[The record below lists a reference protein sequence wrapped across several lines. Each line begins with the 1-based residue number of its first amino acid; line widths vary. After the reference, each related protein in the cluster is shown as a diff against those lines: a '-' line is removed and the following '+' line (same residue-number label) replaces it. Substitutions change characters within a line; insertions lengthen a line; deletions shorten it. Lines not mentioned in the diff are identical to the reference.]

1 MRKQLLL
8 MLSLLLYAVGM
19 AAQQPDWGYN
29 PNAYPDEHVI
39 YVGLVDDQGSAV
51 QSFNENTYL
60 GAFID
65 GECRGLAKVS
75 QKSVSDT
82 KTIYYFALRVK
93 GSDTDNGKAISFRL
107 SVPGANTSYIYND
120 LQPAADAVTYTNKK
134 TTGTLSDLFPLK
146 FIQPLYYAFTQETVS
161 VKVGEQLNLL
171 DYITFEPA
179 NANIPELNWNM
190 YDESWRENVN
200 IEGNKLTAIKSTG
213 KYGAVGIF
221 PKLWDMK
228 NTGDHTSINVRVIQP
243 ATSIEL
249 RDEYKNGI
257 TVNLGDTAALNTV
270 LRSGYTTSPADC
282 NEELTWKSSDETALL
297 PMIGSDIGKFNPVKA
312 GTYTMTLS
320 GENASVDLKV
330 TVIKPVEYI
339 NPVGTVKVIKMYVGE
354 NLLDILPSGY
364 KVMPEDAADRSVRYE
379 VNQSYSDQ
387 GVYEDGDGA
396 YKYTDIFGN
405 LYFNEGD
412 EMIALKSGRVRVT
425 IRSVQNPQAS
435 CEYEVI
441 VKDGPT
447 SITFKQEEM
456 TFLLPIKD
464 TDKSDISEDIRNNI
478 IMTPS
483 WPKYDE
489 NESYDKRSTLLYI
502 QFVKDVTSDTEVI
515 TLDYD
520 FTEDKLSASIVNAG
534 RGSVG
539 VIYLSERTVASEEGL
554 KNEEVEIMKKFSV
567 VVMES
572 LKGFNVDNYVEMVS
586 TETRDFVL
594 TPDPVG
600 AEVDPSRVEVT
611 ITPNSYLPEEWKSM
625 VEIVPTDESKLNYTI
640 IPHSVGRATISVKLD
655 GVEVATSN
663 VLIGQ
668 RYMQKAGWKWTSF
681 YAGGVRWNSPE
692 YELGNVVE
700 EIRSE
705 DALLHNDPEYGYFG
719 DLNSLGT
726 GTCYK
731 IKVKEEEPG
740 LLDLRIMY
748 TGAYEDMQTHRQI
761 VPMWNWLGNPYQ
773 YDHDIN
779 SVFST
784 EDSNANNFNVGDRI
798 VSKDDGFAEYNGEKW
813 TGTLITLHA
822 GLGYMYFNAGSENV
836 DMEYQRE
843 SLMPQGTPVMNAP
856 QHKQSV
862 WTYNSAP
869 FADNM
874 TIVADLGNDYSAERF
889 TVGAFVGDECRGEGE
904 MIDGKCFITVHADK
918 GETISFK
925 LHDAVSGEMRTIN
938 EQMPFAKMAGSLRA
952 PQRLTVG
959 GIVTGIT
966 SADIASSGIAIV
978 DGQITVQGMDVADI
992 IVCNASG
999 AVVSTGETTVAGLP
1013 SGVYVVKVKTKDGKT
1028 VTKKLVK

>member
-39 YVGLVDDQGSAV
+39 YVGLTEGSLDNCG
-51 QSFNENTYL
+51 QKELPENTYL

-65 GECRGLAKVS
+65 GECRGLAKV
-75 QKSVSDT
+75 QKKSLSVAL
-82 KTIYYFALRVK
+82 TINYFPLRVK
-93 GSDTDNGKAISFRL
+93 GDTNDEGKAISFRL
-107 SVPGANTSYIYND
+107 LYPGGQLSYVYD

-134 TTGTLSDLFPLK
+134 TTGTLSALFPLK
-146 FIQPLYYAFTQETVS
+146 FIQPLYYSFTQETVS
-161 VKVGEQLNLL
+161 VKVGEQINLL

-190 YDESWRENVN
+190 YEESENVN

-213 KYGAVGIF
+213 KYGSVGVF

-228 NTGDHTSINVRVIQP
+228 NTGQYSDINIRVIQP

-270 LRSGYTTSPADC
+270 LRSGYTTAPADC
-282 NEELTWKSSDETALL
+282 NEELTWKSSDETAIL
-297 PMIGSDIGKFNPVKA
+297 PMEGNDIGKFNPVKI

-339 NPVGTVKVIKMYVGE
+339 NPVGRVKEIKMYIGD

-364 KVMPEDAADRSVRYE
+364 KVMPEDATDRSVRYE
-379 VNQSYSDQ
+379 VLPSYNQDQ
-387 GVYEDGDGA
+387 DFKYNEILEDNGSEG
-396 YKYTDIFGN
+396 IFARKPGRAR
-405 LYFNEGD
+405 
-412 EMIALKSGRVRVT
+412 IAIISN
-425 IRSVQNPQAS
+425 QNPQAT
-435 CEYEVI
+435 CTYEVI

-447 SITFKQEEM
+447 NITFKQDEM
-456 TFLLPIKD
+456 TFLMPIKD
-464 TDKSDISEDIRNNI
+464 TDKWDISEDIRNNI

-483 WPKYDE
+483 WPKYE
-489 NESYDKRSTLLYI
+489 EYESYDIAQSNLDISSLTDA
-502 QFVKDVTSDTEVI
+502 VKLS
-515 TLDYD
+515 YD
-520 FTEDKLSASIVNAG
+520 FKKDIISASVVK
-534 RGSVG
+534 VG
-539 VIYLSERTVASEEGL
+539 EGWIDISYSSERTIATEEGL
-554 KNEEVEIMKKFSV
+554 QNDEYYISNHFHVTIL
-567 VVMES
+567 ES
-572 LKGFNVDNYVEMVS
+572 LKGFKVDEYVEMVS

-611 ITPNSYLPEEWKSM
+611 ITPDTYVSEEWKSM
-625 VEIVPTDESKLNYTI
+625 VEIIPTDETMLNYTI
-640 IPHSVGRATISVKLD
+640 KPHSVGRATISVKLD
-655 GVEVATSN
+655 GVEVATSH
-663 VLIGQ
+663 VGIGQ
-668 RYMQKAGWKWTSF
+668 RYMQKAGWKWTSL
-681 YAGGVRWNSPE
+681 YSGGVSWNSPE

-719 DLNSLGT
+719 DLNRLEP

-740 LLDLRIMY
+740 LLNLRIY
-748 TGAYEDMQTHRQI
+748 PGGYEDMRPYRQI

-784 EDSNANNFNVGDRI
+784 EDAYANKFNVGDRI
-798 VSKDDGFAEYNGEKW
+798 VSKDNGFAEYNGEKW
-813 TGTLITLHA
+813 TGTLTTLHA
-822 GLGYMYFNAGSENV
+822 GLGYMYFNAASDTINMKLKYEWN
-836 DMEYQRE
+836 
-843 SLMPQGTPVMNAP
+843 MPQGTPVMNAP

-874 TIVADLGNDYSAERF
+874 TIVADLGNEYSAERF

-966 SADIASSGIAIV
+966 AADIASSGIAVV
-978 DGQITVQGMDVADI
+978 DGQITVQGMDVADV

-999 AVVSTGETTVAGLP
+999 AVVSTGETTVTGLP

>member
-1 MRKQLLL
+1 

-39 YVGLVDDQGSAV
+39 YVGLTEGSLDNCG
-51 QSFNENTYL
+51 QKELPENTYL

-65 GECRGLAKVS
+65 GECRGLAKV
-75 QKSVSDT
+75 QKKSLSVAL
-82 KTIYYFALRVK
+82 TINYFPLRVK
-93 GSDTDNGKAISFRL
+93 GDTNDEGKAISFRL
-107 SVPGANTSYIYND
+107 LYPGGQLSYVYD

-134 TTGTLSDLFPLK
+134 TTGTLSALFPLK
-146 FIQPLYYAFTQETVS
+146 FIQPLYYSFTQETVS
-161 VKVGEQLNLL
+161 VKVGEQINLL

-190 YDESWRENVN
+190 YEESENVI

-213 KYGAVGIF
+213 KYGSVGVF

-228 NTGDHTSINVRVIQP
+228 NTGQYSDINIRVIQP

-270 LRSGYTTSPADC
+270 LRSGYTTAPADC
-282 NEELTWKSSDETALL
+282 NEELTWKSSDETAIR
-297 PMIGSDIGKFNPVKA
+297 PMEGNDIGKFNPVKT

-339 NPVGTVKVIKMYVGE
+339 EMVSSVKTIKMFVGE

-364 KVMPEDAADRSVRYE
+364 KVMPEDATDRSVHYE
-379 VNQSYSDQ
+379 VNQSFSDQ

-396 YKYTDIFGN
+396 YKYTDIFGD

-412 EMIALKSGRVRVT
+412 EMIALKPGRVRVT
-425 IRSVQNPQAS
+425 INSTQNPRAY

-441 VKDGPT
+441 VKRGPT
-447 SITFKQEEM
+447 NITFKQEEM
-456 TFLLPIKD
+456 TFLMPRKD

-483 WPKYDE
+483 WPKYEEYEEYDIAQS
-489 NESYDKRSTLLYI
+489 NLDISSLTDAVNLSYD
-502 QFVKDVTSDTEVI
+502 FEKDII
-515 TLDYD
+515 T
-520 FTEDKLSASIVNAG
+520 ASIVK
-534 RGSVG
+534 VG
-539 VIYLSERTVASEEGL
+539 QGWIDVTYSSERTIATEEGL
-554 KNEEVEIMKKFSV
+554 QNDEYEISNHFHV
-567 VVMES
+567 TILES
-572 LKGFNVDNYVEMVS
+572 LKGFKVDEYVDMVS
-586 TETRDFVL
+586 TETRTFVL
-594 TPDPVG
+594 TPDPAD

-611 ITPNSYLPEEWKSM
+611 IEDAYVPEMWKSI
-625 VEIVPTDESKLNYTI
+625 VEIVPTDETMLNYTI
-640 IPHSVGRATISVKLD
+640 KPYSVGRATISVKLD
-655 GVEVATSN
+655 GEEVARSY
-663 VLIGQ
+663 VSIGQ

-681 YAGGVRWNSPE
+681 YAGRVGWNSPE

-719 DLNSLGT
+719 DIYSLET
-726 GTCYK
+726 GECYK

-773 YDHDIN
+773 YNHDIN
-779 SVFST
+779 EVFAT
-784 EDSNANNFNVGDRI
+784 DSEYENNFNEGDRI
-798 VSKDDGFAEYNGEKW
+798 VSKDYGFAEFVGGKW
-813 TGTLITLHA
+813 QGTLTTLRA
-822 GLGYMYFNAGSENV
+822 GEGYMFFNAGSEDVN
-836 DMEYQRE
+836 MEYKRE
-843 SLMPQGTPVMNAP
+843 TWMPQGTPIMNAP
-856 QHKQSV
+856 QRKQTI

-874 TIVADLGNDYSAERF
+874 TIVADLGNEYSAERF
-889 TVGAFVGDECRGEGE
+889 TVGAFVGEECRGEGE

-925 LHDAVSGEMRTIN
+925 LYDAVSGEMRTIN
-938 EQMPFAKMAGSLRA
+938 EQLPFAKMAGSFRA
-952 PQRLTVG
+952 PQRMTVG

-966 SADIASSGIAIV
+966 SADIASSGIAVV
-978 DGQITVQGMDVADI
+978 DGQITVQGMDVADV

-999 AVVSTGETTVAGLP
+999 AVVSTGETTVTGLP

>member
-1 MRKQLLL
+1 

-39 YVGLVDDQGSAV
+39 YVGLTEGSLDNCG
-51 QSFNENTYL
+51 QKELPENTYL

-65 GECRGLAKVS
+65 GECRGLVKV
-75 QKSVSDT
+75 QKKSLSVAL
-82 KTIYYFALRVK
+82 TINYFPLRVK
-93 GSDTDNGKAISFRL
+93 GDTNDEGKAISFRL
-107 SVPGANTSYIYND
+107 LYPGGQLSYVYD

-146 FIQPLYYAFTQETVS
+146 FIQPLYYGFTQKTVS
-161 VKVGEQLNLL
+161 VKVGEQINLL

-190 YDESWRENVN
+190 YDESGRENVN

-213 KYGAVGIF
+213 KYGSVGVF

-228 NTGDHTSINVRVIQP
+228 NTGQYSDIYIRVIQP

-270 LRSGYTTSPADC
+270 LRSGYTTAPADC
-282 NEELTWKSSDETALL
+282 NEELTWKSSDETAIR
-297 PMIGSDIGKFNPVKA
+297 PMEGNDIGKFNPVKT

-339 NPVGTVKVIKMYVGE
+339 NPVGRVKEIKMYIGD

-364 KVMPEDAADRSVRYE
+364 KVMPEDATDRSVRYE
-379 VNQSYSDQ
+379 VLPSYNQDQ
-387 GVYEDGDGA
+387 EFKYNEILEDNGSEG
-396 YKYTDIFGN
+396 IFARKPGRAR
-405 LYFNEGD
+405 
-412 EMIALKSGRVRVT
+412 IAIISN
-425 IRSVQNPQAS
+425 QNPQAT
-435 CEYEVI
+435 CTYEVI

-447 SITFKQEEM
+447 NITFKQEEM
-456 TFLLPIKD
+456 TFLMPIKD
-464 TDKSDISEDIRNNI
+464 TDKWDISEDIRNNI

-483 WPKYDE
+483 WPKYE
-489 NESYDKRSTLLYI
+489 EYESYDIAQSNLDISSLTDA
-502 QFVKDVTSDTEVI
+502 VKLS
-515 TLDYD
+515 YD
-520 FTEDKLSASIVNAG
+520 FKKDIISASVVK
-534 RGSVG
+534 VG
-539 VIYLSERTVASEEGL
+539 EGWIDISYSSERTIATEEGL
-554 KNEEVEIMKKFSV
+554 QNDEYYISNHFHVTIL
-567 VVMES
+567 ES
-572 LKGFNVDNYVEMVS
+572 LKGFNVDGYVDMVS

-611 ITPNSYLPEEWKSM
+611 ITPDTYVPEEWKSI
-625 VEIVPTDESKLNYTI
+625 VEIVPTDETMLNYTI
-640 IPHSVGRATISVKLD
+640 RPHSVGRATISVKLD
-655 GVEVATSN
+655 GVEVATSH
-663 VLIGQ
+663 VGIGQ
-668 RYMQKAGWKWTSF
+668 RYMQKAGWKWTSL
-681 YAGGVRWNSPE
+681 YSGGVSWNSPE

-719 DLNSLGT
+719 DLNRLEP

-731 IKVKEEEPG
+731 IKVKEEDPG
-740 LLDLRIMY
+740 LLNLRIY
-748 TGAYEDMQTHRQI
+748 PGGYEDMRPYRQI

-784 EDSNANNFNVGDRI
+784 EDAYANNFNVGDRI

-813 TGTLITLHA
+813 TGTLTTLHA
-822 GLGYMYFNAGSENV
+822 GLGYMYFNAASDTINMKLKYEWN
-836 DMEYQRE
+836 
-843 SLMPQGTPVMNAP
+843 MPQGTPVMNAP

-874 TIVADLGNDYSAERF
+874 TIVADLGNEYSAERF

-966 SADIASSGIAIV
+966 AADIASSGIAVV
-978 DGQITVQGMDVADI
+978 DGQITVQGMDVADV

-999 AVVSTGETTVAGLP
+999 AVVSTGETTVTGLP

>member
-1 MRKQLLL
+1 

-39 YVGLVDDQGSAV
+39 YVGLTEGSLDNCG
-51 QSFNENTYL
+51 QKELPENTYL

-65 GECRGLAKVS
+65 GECRGLAKV
-75 QKSVSDT
+75 QKKSLSVAL
-82 KTIYYFALRVK
+82 TINYFPLRVK
-93 GSDTDNGKAISFRL
+93 GDTNDEGKAISFRL
-107 SVPGANTSYIYND
+107 LYPGGQLSYVYD

-146 FIQPLYYAFTQETVS
+146 FIQPLYYGFTKETVS
-161 VKVGEQLNLL
+161 VKVGEQINLL

-179 NANIPELNWNM
+179 NANIPELNWNINN
-190 YDESWRENVN
+190 ESERENVN
-200 IEGNKLTAIKSTG
+200 IVGNKLTAIKSTG
-213 KYGAVGIF
+213 KYGSVGVS

-228 NTGDHTSINVRVIQP
+228 NTGQYSKISVRVIQP

-270 LRSGYTTSPADC
+270 LRSGYTTAPADC
-282 NEELTWKSSDETALL
+282 NEELTWKSNDETAIR
-297 PMIGSDIGKFNPVKA
+297 PMEGNDIGKFEPVKT
-312 GTYTMTLS
+312 GTYTMTLG
-320 GENASVDLKV
+320 GEKASVDLKV
-330 TVIKPVEYI
+330 TVIKPVE
-339 NPVGTVKVIKMYVGE
+339 NIKMVGSVKTIKMFLGE
-354 NLLDILPSGY
+354 NLLDILPAGY
-364 KVMPEDAADRSVRYE
+364 KVMPEDATDRSVHYE
-379 VNQSYSDQ
+379 VNQGYYQ
-387 GVYEDGDGA
+387 GVHEDVDGT
-396 YKYTDIFGN
+396 YKYTDIFGDE
-405 LYFNEGD
+405 YFNEGD
-412 EMIALKSGRVRVT
+412 EMIALKPGRVRVT

-441 VKDGPT
+441 VKRGPT
-447 SITFKQEEM
+447 NITFKQEEM
-456 TFLLPIKD
+456 TFLMPRKD
-464 TDKSDISEDIRNNI
+464 ADKWDISEDIRNNI

-489 NESYDKRSTLLYI
+489 YEEYDIAQSDLDILSFTKAVNLY
-502 QFVKDVTSDTEVI
+502 
-515 TLDYD
+515 YD
-520 FTEDKLSASIVNAG
+520 FKNDILSASIDSIGQGWIDV
-534 RGSVG
+534 S
-539 VIYLSERTVASEEGL
+539 YSSERTIATETGL
-554 KNEEVEIMKKFSV
+554 QNDKYRISNHFNITIL
-567 VVMES
+567 ES
-572 LKGFNVDNYVEMVS
+572 LKGFKVDGYVEMVS

-594 TPDPVG
+594 TPDPID

-611 ITPNSYLPEEWKSM
+611 ITPDSYVSEEWKII
-625 VEIVPTDESKLNYTI
+625 VEIVPTDENKLNYTI
-640 IPHSVGRATISVKLD
+640 RPHSVGRATISVKLD
-655 GVEVATSN
+655 GVEVATSH
-663 VLIGQ
+663 VGIGQ
-668 RYMQKAGWKWTSF
+668 RYMQKAGWKWASL
-681 YAGGVRWNSPE
+681 YGGDVSWNSPE

-719 DLNSLGT
+719 DINRLES

-748 TGAYEDMQTHRQI
+748 TGAYEDMRTHRQI

-784 EDSNANNFNVGDRI
+784 EDAYANKFNVGDRI
-798 VSKDDGFAEYNGEKW
+798 VSKDNGFAEYNGEKW
-813 TGTLITLHA
+813 TGTLTTLHA
-822 GLGYMYFNAGSENV
+822 GLGYMYFNAASDTI
-836 DMEYQRE
+836 DMEYLRE
-843 SLMPQGTPVMNAP
+843 GSMPQGTPVMNAP

-966 SADIASSGIAIV
+966 AADIASSGIAVV
-978 DGQITVQGMDVADI
+978 DGQITVQGMDVADV

-999 AVVSTGETTVAGLP
+999 AVVSTGETTVTGLP

>member
-1 MRKQLLL
+1 

-39 YVGLVDDQGSAV
+39 FVGLVDDKGSAV
-51 QSFNENTYL
+51 QSFNDNTYL
-60 GAFID
+60 GAFIE

-75 QKSVSDT
+75 RYSVSDT
-82 KTIYYFALRVK
+82 QTIYYFALRVK
-93 GSDTDNGKAISFRL
+93 GTNTDNGKAISYRL
-107 SVPGANTSYIYND
+107 SIGGNQSFVFND
-120 LQPAADAVTYTNKK
+120 LKPAANAVTYTNNG
-134 TTGTLSDLFPLK
+134 TTGKLSALYQLT
-146 FIQPLYYAFTQETVS
+146 FIRPGYYSIVQPEVS
-161 VKVGEQLNLL
+161 VKVGAEFNLL
-171 DYITFEPA
+171 DHITFEPA
-179 NANIPELNWNM
+179 NANIPEMNWTM
-190 YDESWRENVN
+190 GQGEKENEYAS
-200 IEGNKLTAIKSTG
+200 IKGNTFKALKSTG
-213 KYGAVGIF
+213 KYSWVNVS
-221 PKLWDMK
+221 PNLWGMK
-228 NTGDHTSINVRVIQP
+228 PTGQYTEVSVRVIQP

-257 TVNLGDTAALNTV
+257 TVNLGDTATLNTV
-270 LRSGYTTSPADC
+270 LRSGYTTAPADC
-282 NEELTWKSSDETALL
+282 NEELTWKSSDETAIR
-297 PMIGSDIGKFNPVKA
+297 PMEGNDIGKFNPVKT

-339 NPVGTVKVIKMYVGE
+339 NPVGRVKEIKMYIGN

-364 KVMPEDAADRSVRYE
+364 KVMPEDATDRSVRYE
-379 VNQSYSDQ
+379 VLPSYNQDQ
-387 GVYEDGDGA
+387 EFKYNEILEDNGSEG
-396 YKYTDIFGN
+396 IFARKPGRAR
-405 LYFNEGD
+405 
-412 EMIALKSGRVRVT
+412 IAIISN
-425 IRSVQNPQAS
+425 QNPQAT
-435 CEYEVI
+435 CTYEVI

-447 SITFKQEEM
+447 NITFKQEEM
-456 TFLLPIKD
+456 TFLMPIKD
-464 TDKSDISEDIRNNI
+464 TDKWDISEDIRNNI

-483 WPKYDE
+483 WPKYE
-489 NESYDKRSTLLYI
+489 EYESYDIAQSNLDISSLTDAVKLY
-502 QFVKDVTSDTEVI
+502 
-515 TLDYD
+515 YD
-520 FTEDKLSASIVNAG
+520 FKKDSLSASVVK
-534 RGSVG
+534 VG
-539 VIYLSERTVASEEGL
+539 EGWIDISYSSERTIATEEGL
-554 KNEEVEIMKKFSV
+554 RNDEYEISNHFHV
-567 VVMES
+567 TIMES
-572 LKGFNVDNYVEMVS
+572 LKGFKVDEYVEMVS

-611 ITPNSYLPEEWKSM
+611 ITPDSYVPEEWKSI
-625 VEIVPTDESKLNYTI
+625 VEIVPTDDTMLNYTI
-640 IPHSVGRATISVKLD
+640 LPHGVGRATISVKLD
-655 GVEVATSN
+655 GVEVASSN

-668 RYMQKAGWKWTSF
+668 RYMQKAGWKWASL
-681 YAGGVRWNSPE
+681 YSGDVSWNSPE

-719 DLNSLGT
+719 DINRLES

-748 TGAYEDMQTHRQI
+748 TGAYEDMRTHRQI

-784 EDSNANNFNVGDRI
+784 EDAYANNFNVGDRI
-798 VSKDDGFAEYNGEKW
+798 VSKDNGFAEYNGEKW
-813 TGTLITLHA
+813 TGTLTTLHA

-959 GIVTGIT
+959 GIVTGIIA
-966 SADIASSGIAIV
+966 ADIASSGIAIV
-978 DGQITVQGMDVADI
+978 DGQITVQGMDVADV

-999 AVVSTGETTVAGLP
+999 AVVSTGETTVTGLP

>member
-1 MRKQLLL
+1 

-39 YVGLVDDQGSAV
+39 YVGLTEGSLDNCG
-51 QSFNENTYL
+51 QKELPENTYL

-65 GECRGLAKVS
+65 GECRGLAKV
-75 QKSVSDT
+75 QKKSLSVAL
-82 KTIYYFALRVK
+82 TINYFPLRVK
-93 GSDTDNGKAISFRL
+93 GDTNDEGKAISFRL
-107 SVPGANTSYIYND
+107 LYPGGQLSYVYD

-134 TTGTLSDLFPLK
+134 TTGTLSDFFPLK
-146 FIQPLYYAFTQETVS
+146 FIQPLYYGFTQETVS
-161 VKVGEQLNLL
+161 VKVGEQINLL

-190 YDESWRENVN
+190 YEESENVI

-213 KYGAVGIF
+213 KYGSVGVF

-228 NTGDHTSINVRVIQP
+228 NTGQYSDINIRVIQP

-270 LRSGYTTSPADC
+270 LRSGYTTAPADC
-282 NEELTWKSSDETALL
+282 NEELTWKSSDETAIR
-297 PMIGSDIGKFNPVKA
+297 PMTSESDLGKFNPVKA

-330 TVIKPVEYI
+330 TVIKPVE
-339 NPVGTVKVIKMYVGE
+339 NIKMVGSVKTIKMFLGE
-354 NLLDILPSGY
+354 NLLDILPAGY
-364 KVMPEDAADRSVRYE
+364 KVMPEDATDRSVHYE
-379 VNQSYSDQ
+379 VNQGYYQ
-387 GVYEDGDGA
+387 GVHEDVDGT
-396 YKYTDIFGN
+396 YKYTDIFGDE
-405 LYFNEGD
+405 YFNEGD
-412 EMIALKSGRVRVT
+412 EMIALKPGRVRVT

-441 VKDGPT
+441 VKRGPT
-447 SITFKQEEM
+447 NITFKQEEM
-456 TFLLPIKD
+456 TFLMPRKD
-464 TDKSDISEDIRNNI
+464 TDKWDISEDIRNNI

-489 NESYDKRSTLLYI
+489 YEEYDIAQSDLDILSFTKAVNLY
-502 QFVKDVTSDTEVI
+502 
-515 TLDYD
+515 YD
-520 FTEDKLSASIVNAG
+520 FKNDILSASIDSIGQGWIDV
-534 RGSVG
+534 S
-539 VIYLSERTVASEEGL
+539 YSSERTIATETGL
-554 KNEEVEIMKKFSV
+554 QNDKYRISNHFNITIL
-567 VVMES
+567 ES
-572 LKGFNVDNYVEMVS
+572 LKGFKVDGYVEMVS

-594 TPDPVG
+594 TPDPVD

-611 ITPNSYLPEEWKSM
+611 ITPDSYVSEEWKSI
-625 VEIVPTDESKLNYTI
+625 VEIVPTDENKLNYTI
-640 IPHSVGRATISVKLD
+640 RPHSVGRAIISVKLD
-655 GVEVATSN
+655 GVEVASSN

-668 RYMQKAGWKWTSF
+668 RYMQKAGWKWASL
-681 YAGGVRWNSPE
+681 YGGDVSWNSPE

-719 DLNSLGT
+719 DINRLES

-748 TGAYEDMQTHRQI
+748 TGAYEDMRTHRQI

-784 EDSNANNFNVGDRI
+784 EDAYANKFNVGDRI
-798 VSKDDGFAEYNGEKW
+798 VSKDNGFAEYNGEKW
-813 TGTLITLHA
+813 TGTLTTLHA
-822 GLGYMYFNAGSENV
+822 GLGYMYFNAASDTI
-836 DMEYQRE
+836 DMEYLRE
-843 SLMPQGTPVMNAP
+843 GSMPQGTPVMNAP

-889 TVGAFVGDECRGEGE
+889 TVGAFVGEECRGEGE
-904 MIDGKCFITVHADK
+904 MIEGKCFITVHADK

-925 LHDAVSGEMRTIN
+925 LYDAVSGEMRTIN
-938 EQMPFAKMAGSLRA
+938 EQLPFAKMAGSFRT
-952 PQRLTVG
+952 PQRMTVG

-966 SADIASSGIAIV
+966 AADIASSGIAVV
-978 DGQITVQGMDVADI
+978 DGQITVQGMDVADV

>member
-1 MRKQLLL
+1 
-8 MLSLLLYAVGM
+8 MLFLLLYAVGM

-39 YVGLVDDQGSAV
+39 FVGLVDDKGSAV
-51 QSFNENTYL
+51 QSFNDNTYL

-75 QKSVSDT
+75 RYSVSDT
-82 KTIYYFALRVK
+82 QTIYYFALRVK
-93 GSDTDNGKAISFRL
+93 GTNTDNGKAISYRL
-107 SVPGANTSYIYND
+107 SVGGNQSFVFND
-120 LQPAADAVTYTNKK
+120 LKPAANAVTYTNNG
-134 TTGTLSDLFPLK
+134 TTGKLSALYQLT
-146 FIQPLYYAFTQETVS
+146 FIRPGYYSIVQPEVN
-161 VKVGEQLNLL
+161 VKVGAEFNLL
-171 DYITFEPA
+171 DHITFEPA
-179 NANIPELNWNM
+179 NANIPEMNWTM
-190 YDESWRENVN
+190 GQGEKENEYAS
-200 IEGNKLTAIKSTG
+200 IKGNTFKALKSTG
-213 KYGAVGIF
+213 KYSWVSVSPNLLG
-221 PKLWDMK
+221 MK
-228 NTGDHTSINVRVIQP
+228 PTGQYTEISVRVIQP

-270 LRSGYTTSPADC
+270 LRSGYTTAPADC
-282 NEELTWKSSDETALL
+282 NEELTWKSSDETAIR
-297 PMIGSDIGKFNPVKA
+297 PMEGNDIGKFNPVKT
-312 GTYTMTLS
+312 GTYTMTLG

-339 NPVGTVKVIKMYVGE
+339 NPVGRVKEIKMYIGD

-364 KVMPEDAADRSVRYE
+364 KVMPEDATDRSVRYE
-379 VNQSYSDQ
+379 VLPSYNQDQ
-387 GVYEDGDGA
+387 EFKYNEILEDKGSEG
-396 YKYTDIFGN
+396 IFARKPGRAR
-405 LYFNEGD
+405 
-412 EMIALKSGRVRVT
+412 IAIISN
-425 IRSVQNPQAS
+425 QNPQAT

-447 SITFKQEEM
+447 NITFKQEEM
-456 TFLLPIKD
+456 TFLMPIKD
-464 TDKSDISEDIRNNI
+464 TDKWDISEDIRNNI

-483 WPKYDE
+483 WPKYE
-489 NESYDKRSTLLYI
+489 EYESYDIAQSNLDISSLTDA
-502 QFVKDVTSDTEVI
+502 VKLS
-515 TLDYD
+515 YD
-520 FTEDKLSASIVNAG
+520 FKKDIISASVVK
-534 RGSVG
+534 VG
-539 VIYLSERTVASEEGL
+539 EGWIDISYSSERTIATEEGL
-554 KNEEVEIMKKFSV
+554 RNDEYEISNHFHV
-567 VVMES
+567 TILES
-572 LKGFNVDNYVEMVS
+572 LKGFKVDEYVEMVS

-594 TPDPVG
+594 TPDPVD

-611 ITPNSYLPEEWKSM
+611 ITPNSYVSEEWKSI
-625 VEIVPTDESKLNYTI
+625 VEIVPTDKNKLNYTI
-640 IPHSVGRATISVKLD
+640 RPHSVGRAIISVKLD

-668 RYMQKAGWKWTSF
+668 RYMQKAGWKWASL
-681 YAGGVRWNSPE
+681 YGGDVSWNSPE

-719 DLNSLGT
+719 DINRLES

-748 TGAYEDMQTHRQI
+748 TGAYEDMRTHRQI

-784 EDSNANNFNVGDRI
+784 EDTYAANKFNVGDRI

-813 TGTLITLHA
+813 TGTLTTLRA

-874 TIVADLGNDYSAERF
+874 TIVADLGNEYSAERF

-966 SADIASSGIAIV
+966 AADIASSGIAVV
-978 DGQITVQGMDVADI
+978 DGQITVQGMDVADV

-999 AVVSTGETTVAGLP
+999 AVVSTGETTVTGLP

>member
-1 MRKQLLL
+1 

-51 QSFNENTYL
+51 QSFNDNTYL
-60 GAFID
+60 GAFIE
-65 GECRGLAKVS
+65 GECRGLAKIS
-75 QKSVSDT
+75 RYSVSDT
-82 KTIYYFALRVK
+82 QTIYYFALRVK
-93 GSDTDNGKAISFRL
+93 GTNTDNGKAITYRL
-107 SVPGANTSYIYND
+107 SVGGNQSFIFND
-120 LQPAADAVTYTNKK
+120 LKPAANAVTYTNNG
-134 TTGTLSDLFPLK
+134 TTGKLSALYQLT
-146 FIQPLYYAFTQETVS
+146 FIRPGYYSIVQPEVS
-161 VKVGEQLNLL
+161 VKVGAEFNLL
-171 DYITFEPA
+171 DHITFEPA
-179 NANIPELNWNM
+179 NANIPEMNWTM
-190 YDESWRENVN
+190 GQGEKENEYAS
-200 IEGNKLTAIKSTG
+200 IKGNTFKALKSTG
-213 KYGAVGIF
+213 KYSWVNVSPNLLG
-221 PKLWDMK
+221 MK
-228 NTGDHTSINVRVIQP
+228 PTGQYTEVSVRVIQP

-270 LRSGYTTSPADC
+270 LRSGYTTAPADC
-282 NEELTWKSSDETALL
+282 NEELTWKSSDETAIL
-297 PMIGSDIGKFNPVKA
+297 PMEGNDIGKFNPVKT
-312 GTYTMTLS
+312 GTYAMTLS

-330 TVIKPVEYI
+330 TVIKPVEYM
-339 NPVGTVKVIKMYVGE
+339 NPVGRVKEIKMYIGD

-364 KVMPEDAADRSVRYE
+364 KVMPEDATDRSVRYE
-379 VNQSYSDQ
+379 VLPSYNQDQ
-387 GVYEDGDGA
+387 EFKYNEILEDKGSEG
-396 YKYTDIFGN
+396 IFARKPGRAR
-405 LYFNEGD
+405 
-412 EMIALKSGRVRVT
+412 IAIISN
-425 IRSVQNPQAS
+425 QNPQAS
-435 CEYEVI
+435 CTYEVI

-447 SITFKQEEM
+447 NITFKQEEM
-456 TFLLPIKD
+456 TFLMPIKD
-464 TDKSDISEDIRNNI
+464 TDKWDISEDIRNNI

-483 WPKYDE
+483 WPKYE
-489 NESYDKRSTLLYI
+489 EYESYDIAQSNLDISSLTDA
-502 QFVKDVTSDTEVI
+502 VKLS
-515 TLDYD
+515 YD
-520 FTEDKLSASIVNAG
+520 FKKDSLSASVVK
-534 RGSVG
+534 VG
-539 VIYLSERTVASEEGL
+539 EGWIDISYSSERTIATEEGL
-554 KNEEVEIMKKFSV
+554 QNDEYYISNHFHVTI
-567 VVMES
+567 MES
-572 LKGFNVDNYVEMVS
+572 LKGFKVDGYVDMVS

-594 TPDPVG
+594 TPDPVD

-611 ITPNSYLPEEWKSM
+611 IEDASVPEMWKSI
-625 VEIVPTDESKLNYTI
+625 VEIVPTDETMLNYTI
-640 IPHSVGRATISVKLD
+640 RPHSVGRATISVKLD
-655 GVEVATSN
+655 GVEVATSH
-663 VLIGQ
+663 VGIGQ
-668 RYMQKAGWKWTSF
+668 RYMQKAGWKWTSL
-681 YAGGVRWNSPE
+681 YSGGVSWNSPE

-719 DLNSLGT
+719 DLNRLEP

-740 LLDLRIMY
+740 LLNLRIY
-748 TGAYEDMQTHRQI
+748 PGGYEDMRPYRQI

-784 EDSNANNFNVGDRI
+784 EDTYANNFNVGDRI

-813 TGTLITLHA
+813 TGTLTTLHA
-822 GLGYMYFNAGSENV
+822 GLGYMYFNAASDTIN
-836 DMEYQRE
+836 MELKYE
-843 SLMPQGTPVMNAP
+843 WNMPQGTPVMNAP

-874 TIVADLGNDYSAERF
+874 TIVADLGNEYSAERF

-966 SADIASSGIAIV
+966 AADIASSGIAIV
-978 DGQITVQGMDVADI
+978 DGQITVQGMDVADV

>member
-1 MRKQLLL
+1 

-107 SVPGANTSYIYND
+107 SVGGNHSFVFND
-120 LQPAADAVTYTNKK
+120 LKPAANAVTYTNNG
-134 TTGTLSDLFPLK
+134 TTGKLSALYQLT
-146 FIQPLYYAFTQETVS
+146 FIRPGYYSIVQPEVS
-161 VKVGEQLNLL
+161 VKVGAEFNLL
-171 DYITFEPA
+171 DHITFEPA
-179 NANIPELNWNM
+179 NANIPEMNWTM
-190 YDESWRENVN
+190 GQGEKENEYAS
-200 IEGNKLTAIKSTG
+200 IKGNTFKALKSTG
-213 KYGAVGIF
+213 KYSWVNVS
-221 PKLWDMK
+221 PNLWGMK
-228 NTGDHTSINVRVIQP
+228 PTGQYTEVSVRVIQP

-270 LRSGYTTSPADC
+270 LRSGYTTAPADC
-282 NEELTWKSSDETALL
+282 NEELTWKSSDETAIR
-297 PMIGSDIGKFNPVKA
+297 PMTSESDLGKFEPVKT

-339 NPVGTVKVIKMYVGE
+339 NPVGYVKEIKMYIGD

-364 KVMPEDAADRSVRYE
+364 KVMPEDATDRSVRYE
-379 VNQSYSDQ
+379 VLPIYNQDQ
-387 GVYEDGDGA
+387 EFKYNEILEDNGSEG
-396 YKYTDIFGN
+396 IFARKPGRAR
-405 LYFNEGD
+405 
-412 EMIALKSGRVRVT
+412 IAIISN
-425 IRSVQNPQAS
+425 QNPQAA
-435 CEYEVI
+435 CTYEVI

-447 SITFKQEEM
+447 NITFKQDEM
-456 TFLLPIKD
+456 TFLMPIKD
-464 TDKSDISEDIRNNI
+464 TDKWDISEDIRNNI

-483 WPKYDE
+483 WPKYE
-489 NESYDKRSTLLYI
+489 EYESYDIAQSNLDISSLTDA
-502 QFVKDVTSDTEVI
+502 VKLS
-515 TLDYD
+515 YD
-520 FTEDKLSASIVNAG
+520 FKKDSLSASVVK
-534 RGSVG
+534 VG
-539 VIYLSERTVASEEGL
+539 EGWIDISYSSERTIATEEGL
-554 KNEEVEIMKKFSV
+554 RNDEYEISNHFHV
-567 VVMES
+567 TIMES
-572 LKGFNVDNYVEMVS
+572 LKGFKVDGYVEMVS

-611 ITPNSYLPEEWKSM
+611 ITPDSYVSEEWKSI
-625 VEIVPTDESKLNYTI
+625 VEIVPTDENKLNYTI
-640 IPHSVGRATISVKLD
+640 RPHSVGRAIISVKLD
-655 GVEVATSN
+655 GVEVASSN

-668 RYMQKAGWKWTSF
+668 RYMQKAGWKWASL
-681 YAGGVRWNSPE
+681 YGGDVSWNSPE

-719 DLNSLGT
+719 DINRLES

-748 TGAYEDMQTHRQI
+748 TGAYEDMRTHRQI

-784 EDSNANNFNVGDRI
+784 EDTYANNFNVGDRI
-798 VSKDDGFAEYNGEKW
+798 VSKDNGFAEYNGEKW
-813 TGTLITLHA
+813 TGTLTTLHA

-836 DMEYQRE
+836 DMEYLRE
-843 SLMPQGTPVMNAP
+843 DRMPQGTPVMNAP

-966 SADIASSGIAIV
+966 AADIASSGIAVV
-978 DGQITVQGMDVADI
+978 DGQITVQGMDVADV

-999 AVVSTGETTVAGLP
+999 AVVSTGETTVTGLP

>member
-1 MRKQLLL
+1 

-39 YVGLVDDQGSAV
+39 YVGLTEGSLDNCG
-51 QSFNENTYL
+51 QKELPENTYL

-65 GECRGLAKVS
+65 GECRGLAKV
-75 QKSVSDT
+75 QKKSLSVAL
-82 KTIYYFALRVK
+82 TINYFPLRVK
-93 GSDTDNGKAISFRL
+93 GDTNDEGKAISFRL
-107 SVPGANTSYIYND
+107 LYPGGQLSYVYD

-146 FIQPLYYAFTQETVS
+146 FIQPLYYGFTQETVS
-161 VKVGEQLNLL
+161 VKVGEQINLL

-190 YDESWRENVN
+190 YEESENVI

-213 KYGAVGIF
+213 KYGSVGVF

-228 NTGDHTSINVRVIQP
+228 NTGLYSDINIRVIQP

-270 LRSGYTTSPADC
+270 LRSGYTTAPADC
-282 NEELTWKSSDETALL
+282 NEELTWKSSDETAIR
-297 PMIGSDIGKFNPVKA
+297 PMTSESDLGKFNPVKA

-339 NPVGTVKVIKMYVGE
+339 TPVGRVKEIKMYIGD

-364 KVMPEDAADRSVRYE
+364 KVMPEDATDRSVRYE
-379 VNQSYSDQ
+379 VLPSYNQDQ
-387 GVYEDGDGA
+387 EFKYNEILEDKGSEG
-396 YKYTDIFGN
+396 IFARKPGRAR
-405 LYFNEGD
+405 
-412 EMIALKSGRVRVT
+412 IAIISN
-425 IRSVQNPQAS
+425 QNPQAT
-435 CEYEVI
+435 CTYEVI

-447 SITFKQEEM
+447 NITFKQDEM
-456 TFLLPIKD
+456 TFLMPIKD
-464 TDKSDISEDIRNNI
+464 TDKWDISEDIRNNI

-483 WPKYDE
+483 WPKYE
-489 NESYDKRSTLLYI
+489 EYESYDIAQSNLDISSLTDAVKLY
-502 QFVKDVTSDTEVI
+502 
-515 TLDYD
+515 YD
-520 FTEDKLSASIVNAG
+520 FKKDSLSASVVK
-534 RGSVG
+534 VG
-539 VIYLSERTVASEEGL
+539 EGWIDISYSSERTIATEEGL
-554 KNEEVEIMKKFSV
+554 RNDEYEISNHFHV
-567 VVMES
+567 TIMES
-572 LKGFNVDNYVEMVS
+572 LKGFKVDGYVEMVS

-594 TPDPVG
+594 TPDPVD

-611 ITPNSYLPEEWKSM
+611 ITPDSYVSEEWKSI
-625 VEIVPTDESKLNYTI
+625 VEIVPTDETMLNYTI
-640 IPHSVGRATISVKLD
+640 KPHSVGRATISVKLD
-655 GVEVATSN
+655 GVEVATSH
-663 VLIGQ
+663 VGIGQ
-668 RYMQKAGWKWTSF
+668 RYMQKAGWKWASL
-681 YAGGVRWNSPE
+681 YGGGVRWNSPE

-719 DLNSLGT
+719 DIYSLET

-748 TGAYEDMQTHRQI
+748 TGAYEDMRTHRQI

-784 EDSNANNFNVGDRI
+784 EDTYANNFNVGDRI

-813 TGTLITLHA
+813 TGTLTTLRA

-836 DMEYQRE
+836 DMEYLRE
-843 SLMPQGTPVMNAP
+843 GSMPQGTPVMNAP

-966 SADIASSGIAIV
+966 AADIASSGIAVV
-978 DGQITVQGMDVADI
+978 DGQITVQGMDVADV

>member
-1 MRKQLLL
+1 
-8 MLSLLLYAVGM
+8 M
-19 AAQQPDWGYN
+19 AAQPDWGYN

-39 YVGLVDDQGSAV
+39 YVGLVDDKGSAV
-51 QSFNENTYL
+51 QSFNDNTYL

-65 GECRGLAKVS
+65 GECRGIAEVS

-82 KTIYYFALRVK
+82 KTIYYFALHVK

-107 SVPGANTSYIYND
+107 SIPGANMSYIYND
-120 LQPAADAVTYTNKK
+120 LKPAANAVTYTNKK

-146 FIQPLYYAFTQETVS
+146 FIQPLYYGFTQETVS
-161 VKVGEQLNLL
+161 VKVGEQINLL

-190 YDESWRENVN
+190 YEESENVI

-213 KYGAVGIF
+213 KYGSVGVF

-228 NTGDHTSINVRVIQP
+228 NTGQYSDINIRVIQP

-282 NEELTWKSSDETALL
+282 NEELTWKSNDETAIL
-297 PMIGSDIGKFNPVKA
+297 PMIGSDIGKFNPVKP

-330 TVIKPVEYI
+330 TVVKPVESI
-339 NPVGTVKVIKMYVGE
+339 IPVGSVKTIKMFVGE
-354 NLLDILPSGY
+354 NLLNILPAGY
-364 KVMPEDAADRSVRYE
+364 KVMPEDASDRSVGYE
-379 VNQSYSDQ
+379 VNQSFSDQ

-396 YKYTDIFGN
+396 YKYTDIFGDIH
-405 LYFNEGD
+405 FNEGA
-412 EMIALKSGRVRVT
+412 EMVALKPGRVRVT

-464 TDKSDISEDIRNNI
+464 TDKSDISEDIRNNV

-483 WPKYDE
+483 WPKFNG
-489 NESYDKRSTLLYI
+489 NESYDKRSTYLLFEFI
-502 QFVKDVTSDTEVI
+502 KDVTSDTKAI
-515 TLDYD
+515 TLNYD
-520 FTEDKLSASIVNAG
+520 FIEDKLSASIVNAG
-534 RGSVG
+534 RGTVN
-539 VIYLSERTVASEEGL
+539 VLYVSERTVASEEGL
-554 KNEEVEIMKKFSV
+554 KNEEVKIMKEFSV

-572 LKGFNVDNYVEMVS
+572 LKGFKVDEYVEMVS

-611 ITPNSYLPEEWKSM
+611 ITPNTYVSEEWKSI
-625 VEIVPTDESKLNYTI
+625 VEIVPTDETMLNYTI
-640 IPHSVGRATISVKLD
+640 RPHSVGRATISVKLD
-655 GVEVATSN
+655 GVEVATSY
-663 VLIGQ
+663 VSIGQ

-681 YAGGVRWNSPE
+681 YGGGVSWNSPE
-692 YELGNVVE
+692 IELGNVVE

-705 DALLHNDPEYGYFG
+705 DALLYNDPEYGYFG
-719 DLNSLGT
+719 DIYSLET
-726 GTCYK
+726 GECYK

-748 TGAYEDMQTHRQI
+748 TGGYEDMRTHRQI

-779 SVFST
+779 SVFVK
-784 EDSNANNFNVGDRI
+784 EENINVFNVGDRI

-813 TGTLITLHA
+813 TGTLTTLHA
-822 GLGYMYFNAGSENV
+822 GLGYMYFNAGTENV
-836 DMEYQRE
+836 DMEYLRE
-843 SLMPQGTPVMNAP
+843 SSMPQGTPVMNAP

-874 TIVADLGNDYSAERF
+874 TIVADLGNEYSAERF

-966 SADIASSGIAIV
+966 AADIASSGIAVV
-978 DGQITVQGMDVADI
+978 DGQITVQGMDVADV

>member
-1 MRKQLLL
+1 

-51 QSFNENTYL
+51 QSFNDNTYL

-75 QKSVSDT
+75 RYSVSDT
-82 KTIYYFALRVK
+82 QTIYYFALRVK
-93 GSDTDNGKAISFRL
+93 GTNTDNGKAISYRL
-107 SVPGANTSYIYND
+107 SVGGNHSFVFND
-120 LQPAADAVTYTNKK
+120 LKPAANAVTYTNNG
-134 TTGTLSDLFPLK
+134 TTGKLSALYQLT
-146 FIQPLYYAFTQETVS
+146 FIRPGYYSIVQPEVR
-161 VKVGEQLNLL
+161 VKVGAEFNLL

-179 NANIPELNWNM
+179 NANIPEMDWTM
-190 YDESWRENVN
+190 GQGEKENEYAS
-200 IEGNKLTAIKSTG
+200 IKGNTFKALKSTG
-213 KYGAVGIF
+213 KYGSVSVS
-221 PKLWDMK
+221 PNLWGMK
-228 NTGDHTSINVRVIQP
+228 PTGQYTKVSVRVIQP

-270 LRSGYTTSPADC
+270 LRSGYTTAPADC
-282 NEELTWKSSDETALL
+282 NEELTWKSSDETAIL
-297 PMIGSDIGKFNPVKA
+297 PMIGSDIGKFNPVKT

-339 NPVGTVKVIKMYVGE
+339 NPVGRVKEIKMYIGD
-354 NLLDILPSGY
+354 NLLSILPSGY
-364 KVMPEDAADRSVRYE
+364 KVMPEDATDRSVHYE
-379 VNQSYSDQ
+379 VLPSYNQDQ
-387 GVYEDGDGA
+387 EFKYNEILEDKGSEG
-396 YKYTDIFGN
+396 IFARKPGRAR
-405 LYFNEGD
+405 
-412 EMIALKSGRVRVT
+412 IAIISN
-425 IRSVQNPQAS
+425 QNPQAS
-435 CEYEVI
+435 CTYEVI

-447 SITFKQEEM
+447 NITFKQEEM
-456 TFLLPIKD
+456 TFLMPIKD
-464 TDKSDISEDIRNNI
+464 TDKWDISEDIRNNI

-483 WPKYDE
+483 WPKYE
-489 NESYDKRSTLLYI
+489 EYESYDIAQSNLDISSLTDA
-502 QFVKDVTSDTEVI
+502 VKLS
-515 TLDYD
+515 YD
-520 FTEDKLSASIVNAG
+520 FKKDSLSASVVK
-534 RGSVG
+534 VG
-539 VIYLSERTVASEEGL
+539 EGWIDISYSSERTIATEEGL
-554 KNEEVEIMKKFSV
+554 RNDEYEISNHFHV
-567 VVMES
+567 TIMES
-572 LKGFNVDNYVEMVS
+572 LKGFKVDGYVEMVS

-611 ITPNSYLPEEWKSM
+611 ITPDSYVSEEWKSI
-625 VEIVPTDESKLNYTI
+625 VEIVPTDENKLNYTI
-640 IPHSVGRATISVKLD
+640 RPHSVGRAIISVKLD
-655 GVEVATSN
+655 GVEVASSN

-668 RYMQKAGWKWTSF
+668 RYMQKAGWKWASL
-681 YAGGVRWNSPE
+681 YGGDVRWNSPE

-719 DLNSLGT
+719 DINRLES

-748 TGAYEDMQTHRQI
+748 TGAYEDMKTRRQI
-761 VPMWNWLGNPYQ
+761 VPKWNWLGNPYH

-784 EDSNANNFNVGDRI
+784 EDAYANNFNVGDRI

-813 TGTLITLHA
+813 TGTLTTLHA

-836 DMEYQRE
+836 DMEYLRE
-843 SLMPQGTPVMNAP
+843 GSMPQGTPVMNAP

-874 TIVADLGNDYSAERF
+874 TIVADLGNGYSAERF

-966 SADIASSGIAIV
+966 AADIASSGIAIV
-978 DGQITVQGMDVADI
+978 DGQITVQGMDVADV

-999 AVVSTGETTVAGLP
+999 AVVSTGETTVTGLP

>member
-1 MRKQLLL
+1 

-75 QKSVSDT
+75 RYSVSDT

-93 GSDTDNGKAISFRL
+93 GTNTDNGKAISYRL
-107 SVPGANTSYIYND
+107 STGGNQSFVFND
-120 LQPAADAVTYTNKK
+120 LKPAANAVTYTNNG
-134 TTGTLSDLFPLK
+134 TTGKLSALYQLT
-146 FIQPLYYAFTQETVS
+146 FIRPGYYSIVQPEVS
-161 VKVGEQLNLL
+161 VKVGAEFNLL
-171 DYITFEPA
+171 DHITFEPA
-179 NANIPELNWNM
+179 NANIPELNWTM
-190 YDESWRENVN
+190 GQGEKENEYAS
-200 IEGNKLTAIKSTG
+200 IKGNTFKALKSTG
-213 KYGAVGIF
+213 KYSWVNVSPNLLG
-221 PKLWDMK
+221 MK
-228 NTGDHTSINVRVIQP
+228 PTGQYTEVSVRVIQP

-270 LRSGYTTSPADC
+270 LRSGYTTAPADC
-282 NEELTWKSSDETALL
+282 NEELTWKSNDETAIR
-297 PMIGSDIGKFNPVKA
+297 PMEGNDIGKFEPVKT

-339 NPVGTVKVIKMYVGE
+339 MPVGYVKIIKMYIGD

-364 KVMPEDAADRSVRYE
+364 KVMPEDATDRSVRYE
-379 VNQSYSDQ
+379 VLPSYDKDQ
-387 GVYEDGDGA
+387 EFKYNEILEDNGSEG
-396 YKYTDIFGN
+396 IFARKPGRAR
-405 LYFNEGD
+405 
-412 EMIALKSGRVRVT
+412 IAIISN
-425 IRSVQNPQAS
+425 QNPQMV

-447 SITFKQEEM
+447 NISFKQDEM
-456 TFLLPIKD
+456 TFLLPRKD

-483 WPKYDE
+483 WPKYEE
-489 NESYDKRSTLLYI
+489 NEYYDIAQSNLDISSLTDA
-502 QFVKDVTSDTEVI
+502 VK
-515 TLDYD
+515 LDYD
-520 FTEDKLSASIVNAG
+520 FKKDSISASIVK
-534 RGSVG
+534 VG
-539 VIYLSERTVASEEGL
+539 EGWIDITYSSERTIAIEEGL
-554 KNEEVEIMKKFSV
+554 KNDEYEISNHFHV
-567 VVMES
+567 TIMES
-572 LKGFNVDNYVEMVS
+572 LKGFNVDGYVDMVS

-640 IPHSVGRATISVKLD
+640 LPHGVGSATISVKLD
-655 GVEVATSN
+655 GEEVATSY
-663 VLIGQ
+663 VSIGQ
-668 RYMQKAGWKWTSF
+668 RYMQKAGWKWTSL
-681 YAGGVRWNSPE
+681 YAGGVSWNSPE

-700 EIRSE
+700 EIRSA

-719 DLNSLGT
+719 DLNRLES

-748 TGAYEDMQTHRQI
+748 TGAYEDMQTYRQI

-798 VSKDDGFAEYNGEKW
+798 VSKDNGFAEYNGEKW
-813 TGTLITLHA
+813 TGTLTTLHA

-918 GETISFK
+918 G
-925 LHDAVSGEMRTIN
+925 
-938 EQMPFAKMAGSLRA
+938 
-952 PQRLTVG
+952 
-959 GIVTGIT
+959 
-966 SADIASSGIAIV
+966 
-978 DGQITVQGMDVADI
+978 
-992 IVCNASG
+992 
-999 AVVSTGETTVAGLP
+999 
-1013 SGVYVVKVKTKDGKT
+1013 
-1028 VTKKLVK
+1028 

>member
-1 MRKQLLL
+1 
-8 MLSLLLYAVGM
+8 M

-75 QKSVSDT
+75 RYSVSDT
-82 KTIYYFALRVK
+82 QTIYYFALRVK
-93 GSDTDNGKAISFRL
+93 GTNTDNGKAISYRL
-107 SVPGANTSYIYND
+107 STGGNQSLVFND
-120 LQPAADAVTYTNKK
+120 LKPAANAVTYTNNG
-134 TTGTLSDLFPLK
+134 TTGKLSALYQLT
-146 FIQPLYYAFTQETVS
+146 FIRPGYYGIVQPEVS
-161 VKVGEQLNLL
+161 VKVGAEFNLL
-171 DYITFEPA
+171 DHITFEPA
-179 NANIPELNWNM
+179 NANIPELNWTM
-190 YDESWRENVN
+190 GQGEKENEYAS
-200 IEGNKLTAIKSTG
+200 IKGNTFKALKSTG
-213 KYGAVGIF
+213 KYSWVSVS
-221 PKLWDMK
+221 PNLWDMK
-228 NTGDHTSINVRVIQP
+228 PTGQYTEVSVRVIQP

-270 LRSGYTTSPADC
+270 LRSGYTTAPADC
-282 NEELTWKSSDETALL
+282 NEELTWKSSDETAIR
-297 PMIGSDIGKFNPVKA
+297 PMEGNDIGKFNPVKT

-330 TVIKPVEYI
+330 TVIKPVE
-339 NPVGTVKVIKMYVGE
+339 KIKMVGSVKTIKMFLGE
-354 NLLDILPSGY
+354 NLLNILPSGY
-364 KVMPEDAADRSVRYE
+364 KVMPEDATDRSVHYE
-379 VNQSYSDQ
+379 VNQSFSDQ

-396 YKYTDIFGN
+396 YTYTDIFGD

-412 EMIALKSGRVRVT
+412 EMIALKPGRVRVT
-425 IRSVQNPQAS
+425 IRSVQNPQAT
-435 CEYEVI
+435 CTYEVI

-456 TFLLPIKD
+456 TFLMPRKD
-464 TDKSDISEDIRNNI
+464 TDKWDISEDIRNNI

-489 NESYDKRSTLLYI
+489 YEEYDIAESDLDIRSYTKAVKLYYN
-502 QFVKDVTSDTEVI
+502 FE
-515 TLDYD
+515 
-520 FTEDKLSASIVNAG
+520 EDSLSASIDSIGGG
-534 RGSVG
+534 RINVS
-539 VIYLSERTVASEEGL
+539 YSSERTIATEEGL
-554 KNEEVEIMKKFSV
+554 QNDEYRISNHFNITIL
-567 VVMES
+567 ES
-572 LKGFNVDNYVEMVS
+572 LKGFKVDGYVEMVS

-594 TPDPVG
+594 TPDPVD

-611 ITPNSYLPEEWKSM
+611 IVDASVPEMWKSI
-625 VEIVPTDESKLNYTI
+625 VEIVPTDETMLNYTI
-640 IPHSVGRATISVKLD
+640 RPHSVGRATISVKLD
-655 GVEVATSN
+655 GVEVATSY
-663 VLIGQ
+663 VGIGQ
-668 RYMQKAGWKWTSF
+668 RYMQKAGWKWTSL
-681 YAGGVRWNSPE
+681 YSGGVSWNSPE

-719 DLNSLGT
+719 DLNRLES

-740 LLDLRIMY
+740 LLNLRIY
-748 TGAYEDMQTHRQI
+748 PGGYEDMRPYRQI

-784 EDSNANNFNVGDRI
+784 EDANANKFNVGDRI
-798 VSKDDGFAEYNGEKW
+798 VSKDNGFAEYNGEKW
-813 TGTLITLHA
+813 TGTLTTLHA
-822 GLGYMYFNAGSENV
+822 GLGYMYFNAASDTIN
-836 DMEYQRE
+836 MELKYE
-843 SLMPQGTPVMNAP
+843 WNMPQGTPVMNAP

-918 GETISFK
+918 GETISFQ
-925 LHDAVSGEMRTIN
+925 LRDAVGGEMRTVN
-938 EQMPFAKMAGSLRA
+938 EQMPFARMAGSLRA

-966 SADIASSGIAIV
+966 AADIASSGIAVV
-978 DGQITVQGMDVADI
+978 DGQITVQGMDVADV

-999 AVVSTGETTVAGLP
+999 AVVSTGETTVTGLS

>member
-39 YVGLVDDQGSAV
+39 YVGLTEGSLDNCG
-51 QSFNENTYL
+51 QKELPENTYL

-65 GECRGLAKVS
+65 GECRGLAKV
-75 QKSVSDT
+75 QKKSLSVAL
-82 KTIYYFALRVK
+82 TINYFPLRVK
-93 GSDTDNGKAISFRL
+93 GDTNDEGKAISFRL
-107 SVPGANTSYIYND
+107 LYPGGQLSYVYD

-146 FIQPLYYAFTQETVS
+146 FIQPLYYGFTQETVS
-161 VKVGEQLNLL
+161 VKVGEQINLL

-179 NANIPELNWNM
+179 NANIPELNWNINN
-190 YDESWRENVN
+190 ESERENVN
-200 IEGNKLTAIKSTG
+200 IVGNKLTAIKSTG
-213 KYGAVGIF
+213 KYGSVGVS

-228 NTGDHTSINVRVIQP
+228 NTGQYSKISVRVIQP

-270 LRSGYTTSPADC
+270 LRSGYTTAPADC
-282 NEELTWKSSDETALL
+282 NEELTWKSSDETAIL
-297 PMIGSDIGKFNPVKA
+297 PMIGSDIGKFNPVKT

-339 NPVGTVKVIKMYVGE
+339 EMVGSVKTIKMFVGE
-354 NLLDILPSGY
+354 NLLDILPAGY
-364 KVMPEDAADRSVRYE
+364 KVMPEDATDRSVYYE

-396 YKYTDIFGN
+396 YKYTDIFGD

-412 EMIALKSGRVRVT
+412 EMIALKPGRVRVT
-425 IRSVQNPQAS
+425 INSTQNHQAY
-435 CEYEVI
+435 CKYEVI
-441 VKDGPT
+441 VKRGPT
-447 SITFKQEEM
+447 NITFKQEEM
-456 TFLLPIKD
+456 TFLMPRKD
-464 TDKSDISEDIRNNI
+464 TDKWDISEDIRNNI

-489 NESYDKRSTLLYI
+489 YEEYDIAESDLDIRSHTKAVKLYYN
-502 QFVKDVTSDTEVI
+502 FE
-515 TLDYD
+515 
-520 FTEDKLSASIVNAG
+520 EDILSASIDSIGQGWIDV
-534 RGSVG
+534 S
-539 VIYLSERTVASEEGL
+539 YSSERTIATETGL
-554 KNEEVEIMKKFSV
+554 QNDEYRISNHFNITIL
-567 VVMES
+567 ES
-572 LKGFNVDNYVEMVS
+572 LKGFKVEEYVEMVS

-594 TPDPVG
+594 TPDPVD

-611 ITPNSYLPEEWKSM
+611 IVDASVPEMWKSI
-625 VEIVPTDESKLNYTI
+625 VDIVPTDETMLNYTI
-640 IPHSVGRATISVKLD
+640 RPHSVGRATISVKLD
-655 GVEVATSN
+655 GVEVATSY
-663 VLIGQ
+663 VGIGQ
-668 RYMQKAGWKWTSF
+668 RYIQKAGWKWTSL
-681 YAGGVRWNSPE
+681 YSGGVSWNSPE
-692 YELGNVVE
+692 YELGDVVE

-719 DLNSLGT
+719 DLNRLEP

-731 IKVKEEEPG
+731 IKVKEEDPG
-740 LLDLRIMY
+740 LLNLRIY
-748 TGAYEDMQTHRQI
+748 PGGYEDMRPYRQI

-784 EDSNANNFNVGDRI
+784 EDASANKFNVGDRI
-798 VSKDDGFAEYNGEKW
+798 VSKDNGFAEYNGEKW
-813 TGTLITLHA
+813 TGTLTTLHA
-822 GLGYMYFNAGSENV
+822 GLGYMYFNAASDTIN
-836 DMEYQRE
+836 MELKYE
-843 SLMPQGTPVMNAP
+843 WNMPQGTPVMNAP

-966 SADIASSGIAIV
+966 AADIASSGIAVV
-978 DGQITVQGMDVADI
+978 DGQITVQGMDVADV

-999 AVVSTGETTVAGLP
+999 AVVSTGETTVTGLP

>member
-1 MRKQLLL
+1 
-8 MLSLLLYAVGM
+8 M

-39 YVGLVDDQGSAV
+39 YVGLTEGSLDNCG
-51 QSFNENTYL
+51 QKDLPENTYL

-65 GECRGLAKVS
+65 GECRGLAKV
-75 QKSVSDT
+75 QKKSLSVAL
-82 KTIYYFALRVK
+82 TINYFPLRVK
-93 GSDTDNGKAISFRL
+93 GDTNDEGKAISFRL
-107 SVPGANTSYIYND
+107 LYPGGQLSYVYD

-146 FIQPLYYAFTQETVS
+146 FIQPLYYGFTQETVS
-161 VKVGEQLNLL
+161 VKVGKQINLL
-171 DYITFEPA
+171 DYLTFEPA
-179 NANIPELNWNM
+179 NANIPELNWNINN
-190 YDESWRENVN
+190 ESERENVN
-200 IEGNKLTAIKSTG
+200 IEGNMLTAIKSTG
-213 KYGAVGIF
+213 KYGSVGVS

-228 NTGDHTSINVRVIQP
+228 NTGQYTSIYIRVIQP

-270 LRSGYTTSPADC
+270 LRSGYTTAPADC

-330 TVIKPVEYI
+330 TVIKPVESI
-339 NPVGTVKVIKMYVGE
+339 NPVGTVKEIKMYVGE

-412 EMIALKSGRVRVT
+412 EMIALKPGRVRVT
-425 IRSVQNPQAS
+425 IRSVQNPQVS
-435 CEYEVI
+435 CTYEVI

-489 NESYDKRSTLLYI
+489 NESYDKQRTYLLMELSG
-502 QFVKDVTSDTEVI
+502 DGDTKPI
-515 TLDYD
+515 TLNYD
-520 FTEDKLSASIVNAG
+520 FMEDKLSASIVNAG
-534 RGSVG
+534 RGTVN
-539 VIYLSERTVASEEGL
+539 VLYVSERTVASEEGL
-554 KNEEVEIMKKFSV
+554 KNEEVEILKEFSV

-572 LKGFNVDNYVEMVS
+572 LKGFKVDGYVEMVS

-611 ITPNSYLPEEWKSM
+611 ITPNSYVPEEWKSM

-640 IPHSVGRATISVKLD
+640 LPHGVGSATISVKLD
-655 GVEVATSN
+655 GEEVATSH
-663 VLIGQ
+663 VSIGQ
-668 RYMQKAGWKWTSF
+668 RYMQKAGWKWASL
-681 YAGGVRWNSPE
+681 YGGDVRWNSPE

-719 DLNSLGT
+719 DINRLES

-748 TGAYEDMQTHRQI
+748 TGAYEDMRTHRQI

-784 EDSNANNFNVGDRI
+784 EDTYANNFNVGDRI
-798 VSKDDGFAEYNGEKW
+798 VSKDNGFAEYNGEKW
-813 TGTLITLHA
+813 TGTLTTLHA
-822 GLGYMYFNAGSENV
+822 GLGYMYFNAASDTI
-836 DMEYQRE
+836 DMEYLRE
-843 SLMPQGTPVMNAP
+843 GSMPQGTPVMNAP

-874 TIVADLGNDYSAERF
+874 TIVADLGNGYSAERF

-966 SADIASSGIAIV
+966 AADIASSGIAIV
-978 DGQITVQGMDVADI
+978 DGQITVQGMDVADV

-999 AVVSTGETTVAGLP
+999 AVVSTGETTVTGLP

>member
-1 MRKQLLL
+1 
-8 MLSLLLYAVGM
+8 M

-51 QSFNENTYL
+51 QSFNDNTYL

-75 QKSVSDT
+75 RYSVSDT
-82 KTIYYFALRVK
+82 QTIYYFALRVK
-93 GSDTDNGKAISFRL
+93 GTNTDNGKAISYRL
-107 SVPGANTSYIYND
+107 SVGGNQSFVFND
-120 LQPAADAVTYTNKK
+120 LKPAANAVTYTNNG
-134 TTGTLSDLFPLK
+134 TTGKLSALYQLT
-146 FIQPLYYAFTQETVS
+146 FIRPGYYSIVQPEVS
-161 VKVGEQLNLL
+161 VKVGAEFNLL
-171 DYITFEPA
+171 DHITFEPA
-179 NANIPELNWNM
+179 NANIPEMNWTM
-190 YDESWRENVN
+190 GQGEKENEYAS
-200 IEGNKLTAIKSTG
+200 IKGNTFKALKSTG
-213 KYGAVGIF
+213 KYIWVSVS
-221 PKLWDMK
+221 PNLWDMK
-228 NTGDHTSINVRVIQP
+228 PTGQYTKVSIRVIQP

-270 LRSGYTTSPADC
+270 LRSGYTTAPADC
-282 NEELTWKSSDETALL
+282 NEELTWKSSDETAIL
-297 PMIGSDIGKFNPVKA
+297 PMIGSDIGKFNPVKT

-339 NPVGTVKVIKMYVGE
+339 NPVGRVKEIKMYIGD

-364 KVMPEDAADRSVRYE
+364 KVMPEDATDRSVRYE
-379 VNQSYSDQ
+379 VLPSYNQDQ
-387 GVYEDGDGA
+387 EFKYNEILEDNGSEG
-396 YKYTDIFGN
+396 IFARKPGRAR
-405 LYFNEGD
+405 
-412 EMIALKSGRVRVT
+412 IAIISN
-425 IRSVQNPQAS
+425 QNPQAS
-435 CEYEVI
+435 CTYEVI

-447 SITFKQEEM
+447 NITFKQEEM
-456 TFLLPIKD
+456 TFLMPIKD
-464 TDKSDISEDIRNNI
+464 TDKWDISEDIRNNI

-483 WPKYDE
+483 WPKYE
-489 NESYDKRSTLLYI
+489 EYESYDIAQSNLDISSLTDAVKLY
-502 QFVKDVTSDTEVI
+502 
-515 TLDYD
+515 YD
-520 FTEDKLSASIVNAG
+520 FKKDSLSASVVK
-534 RGSVG
+534 VG
-539 VIYLSERTVASEEGL
+539 EGWIDISYSSERTIATEEGL
-554 KNEEVEIMKKFSV
+554 RNDEYEISNHFHV
-567 VVMES
+567 TILES
-572 LKGFNVDNYVEMVS
+572 LKGFKVDGYVEMVS

-611 ITPNSYLPEEWKSM
+611 ITPDSYVPEEWKSI
-625 VEIVPTDESKLNYTI
+625 VEIVPTDETMLNYTI
-640 IPHSVGRATISVKLD
+640 RPHGVGRAIISVKLD
-655 GVEVATSN
+655 GVEVASSN

-668 RYMQKAGWKWTSF
+668 RYMQKAGWKWASL
-681 YAGGVRWNSPE
+681 YGGDVSWNSPE

-719 DLNSLGT
+719 DINRLES

-748 TGAYEDMQTHRQI
+748 TGAYEDMRTHRQI

-784 EDSNANNFNVGDRI
+784 EDTYANNFNVGDRI
-798 VSKDDGFAEYNGEKW
+798 VSKDNGFAEYNGEKW
-813 TGTLITLHA
+813 TGTLTTLHA

-836 DMEYQRE
+836 DMEYLRE
-843 SLMPQGTPVMNAP
+843 GRMPQGTPVMNAP

-966 SADIASSGIAIV
+966 AADIASSGIAVV
-978 DGQITVQGMDVADI
+978 DGQITVQGMDVADV

>member
-1 MRKQLLL
+1 
-8 MLSLLLYAVGM
+8 MLFLLLYAVGM

-39 YVGLVDDQGSAV
+39 FVGLVDDKGSAV
-51 QSFNENTYL
+51 QSFNDNTYL

-75 QKSVSDT
+75 RYSVSDT
-82 KTIYYFALRVK
+82 QTIYYFALRVK
-93 GSDTDNGKAISFRL
+93 GTNTDNGKAISYRL
-107 SVPGANTSYIYND
+107 SVGGNQSFVFND
-120 LQPAADAVTYTNKK
+120 LKPAANAVTYTNNG
-134 TTGTLSDLFPLK
+134 TTGKLSALYQLT
-146 FIQPLYYAFTQETVS
+146 FIRPGYYSIVQPEVN
-161 VKVGEQLNLL
+161 VKVGAEFNLL
-171 DYITFEPA
+171 DHITFEPA
-179 NANIPELNWNM
+179 NANIPEMNWTM
-190 YDESWRENVN
+190 GQGEKENEYAS
-200 IEGNKLTAIKSTG
+200 IKGNTFKALKSTG
-213 KYGAVGIF
+213 KYSWVSVSPNLLG
-221 PKLWDMK
+221 MK
-228 NTGDHTSINVRVIQP
+228 PTGQYTEISVRVIQP

-270 LRSGYTTSPADC
+270 LRSGYTTAPADC
-282 NEELTWKSSDETALL
+282 NEELTWKSSDETAIR
-297 PMIGSDIGKFNPVKA
+297 PMEGNDIGKFNPVKT
-312 GTYTMTLS
+312 GTYTMTLG

-339 NPVGTVKVIKMYVGE
+339 NPVGRVKEIKMYIGD

-364 KVMPEDAADRSVRYE
+364 KVMPEDATDRSVRYE
-379 VNQSYSDQ
+379 VLPSYNQDQ
-387 GVYEDGDGA
+387 EFKYNEILEDNGSEG
-396 YKYTDIFGN
+396 IFARKPGRAR
-405 LYFNEGD
+405 
-412 EMIALKSGRVRVT
+412 IAIISN
-425 IRSVQNPQAS
+425 QNPQAS
-435 CEYEVI
+435 CTYEVI

-447 SITFKQEEM
+447 NITFKQDEM
-456 TFLLPIKD
+456 TFLMPIKD
-464 TDKSDISEDIRNNI
+464 TDKWDISEDIRNNI

-483 WPKYDE
+483 WPKYE
-489 NESYDKRSTLLYI
+489 EYESYDIAQSNLDISSLTDA
-502 QFVKDVTSDTEVI
+502 VKLS
-515 TLDYD
+515 YD
-520 FTEDKLSASIVNAG
+520 FKKDIISASVVK
-534 RGSVG
+534 VG
-539 VIYLSERTVASEEGL
+539 EGWIDISYSSERTIATEEGL
-554 KNEEVEIMKKFSV
+554 RNDEYEISNHFHV
-567 VVMES
+567 TILES
-572 LKGFNVDNYVEMVS
+572 LKGFKVDEYVEMVS

-594 TPDPVG
+594 TPDPVD

-611 ITPNSYLPEEWKSM
+611 ITPDSYVSEEWKSI

-640 IPHSVGRATISVKLD
+640 RPHSVGRAIISVKLD
-655 GVEVATSN
+655 GVEVASSN

-668 RYMQKAGWKWTSF
+668 RYMQKAGWKWASL
-681 YAGGVRWNSPE
+681 YSGDVSWNSPE

-719 DLNSLGT
+719 DINRLES

-748 TGAYEDMQTHRQI
+748 TGAYEDMRTHRQI

-784 EDSNANNFNVGDRI
+784 EDAYANNFNVGDRI
-798 VSKDDGFAEYNGEKW
+798 VSKDNGFAEYNGEKW
-813 TGTLITLHA
+813 TGTLTTLHA

-966 SADIASSGIAIV
+966 AADIASSGIAIV
-978 DGQITVQGMDVADI
+978 DGQITVQGMDVADV

-999 AVVSTGETTVAGLP
+999 AVVSTGETTVTGLP

>member
-1 MRKQLLL
+1 
-8 MLSLLLYAVGM
+8 M

-39 YVGLVDDQGSAV
+39 YVGLTEGSLDNCG
-51 QSFNENTYL
+51 QKELPENTYL

-65 GECRGLAKVS
+65 GECRGLAKV
-75 QKSVSDT
+75 QKKSLSVAL
-82 KTIYYFALRVK
+82 TINYFPLRVK
-93 GSDTDNGKAISFRL
+93 GDTNDEGKAISFRL
-107 SVPGANTSYIYND
+107 LYPGGQLSYVYD

-146 FIQPLYYAFTQETVS
+146 FIQPLYYGFTQETVS
-161 VKVGEQLNLL
+161 VKVGEQINLL

-190 YDESWRENVN
+190 YEESENVI

-213 KYGAVGIF
+213 KYGSVGVF

-228 NTGDHTSINVRVIQP
+228 NTGQYSDINIRVIQP

-270 LRSGYTTSPADC
+270 LRSGYTTAPADC
-282 NEELTWKSSDETALL
+282 NEELTWKSSDETAIL
-297 PMIGSDIGKFNPVKA
+297 PMEGNDIGKFNPVKT

-339 NPVGTVKVIKMYVGE
+339 NPVGRVKEIKMYIGD
-354 NLLDILPSGY
+354 NLHSILPSGY
-364 KVMPEDAADRSVRYE
+364 KVMPEDATDRSVRYE
-379 VNQSYSDQ
+379 VLPSYNQDQ
-387 GVYEDGDGA
+387 EFKYNEILEDNGSEG
-396 YKYTDIFGN
+396 IFARKPGRAR
-405 LYFNEGD
+405 
-412 EMIALKSGRVRVT
+412 IAIISN
-425 IRSVQNPQAS
+425 QNPQAS
-435 CEYEVI
+435 CTYEVI

-447 SITFKQEEM
+447 NITFKQDEM
-456 TFLLPIKD
+456 TFLMPIKD
-464 TDKSDISEDIRNNI
+464 TDKWDISEDIRNNI

-483 WPKYDE
+483 WPKYE
-489 NESYDKRSTLLYI
+489 EYESYDIAQSNLDISSLTDA
-502 QFVKDVTSDTEVI
+502 VKLS
-515 TLDYD
+515 YD
-520 FTEDKLSASIVNAG
+520 FKKDSLSASVVK
-534 RGSVG
+534 VG
-539 VIYLSERTVASEEGL
+539 EGWIDISYSSERTIATEEGL
-554 KNEEVEIMKKFSV
+554 RNDEYEISNHFHV
-567 VVMES
+567 TIMES
-572 LKGFNVDNYVEMVS
+572 LKGFKVDGYVEMVS

-594 TPDPVG
+594 TPDPVD

-611 ITPNSYLPEEWKSM
+611 ITPDSYVSEEWKSI

-640 IPHSVGRATISVKLD
+640 RPHSVGRAIISVKLD
-655 GVEVATSN
+655 GVEVASSN

-668 RYMQKAGWKWTSF
+668 RYMQKAGWKWASL
-681 YAGGVRWNSPE
+681 YSGDVSWNSPE

-719 DLNSLGT
+719 DINRLES

-748 TGAYEDMQTHRQI
+748 TGAYEDMRTHRQI

-784 EDSNANNFNVGDRI
+784 EDAYANNFNVGDRI
-798 VSKDDGFAEYNGEKW
+798 VSKDNGFAEYNGEKW
-813 TGTLITLHA
+813 TGTLTTLHA

-966 SADIASSGIAIV
+966 AADIASSGIAVV
-978 DGQITVQGMDVADI
+978 DGQITVQGMDVADV

-999 AVVSTGETTVAGLP
+999 AVVSTGETTVTGLP

>member
-1 MRKQLLL
+1 

-51 QSFNENTYL
+51 QSFNDNTYL

-75 QKSVSDT
+75 RYSVSDT
-82 KTIYYFALRVK
+82 QTIYYFALRVK
-93 GSDTDNGKAISFRL
+93 GTNTDNGKAISYRL
-107 SVPGANTSYIYND
+107 SVGGNQSLVFND
-120 LQPAADAVTYTNKK
+120 LKPAANAVTYTNNG
-134 TTGTLSDLFPLK
+134 TTGKLSALYQLT
-146 FIQPLYYAFTQETVS
+146 FIRPGYYSIVQPEVS
-161 VKVGEQLNLL
+161 VKVGAEFNLL
-171 DYITFEPA
+171 DHITFEPA
-179 NANIPELNWNM
+179 NANIPELNWTM
-190 YDESWRENVN
+190 GQGEKENEYAS
-200 IEGNKLTAIKSTG
+200 IKGNTFKALKSTG
-213 KYGAVGIF
+213 KYSWVSVS
-221 PKLWDMK
+221 PNLWGMK
-228 NTGDHTSINVRVIQP
+228 PAGQYTKVSVRVIQP

-270 LRSGYTTSPADC
+270 LRSGYTTAPADC
-282 NEELTWKSSDETALL
+282 NEELTWKSSDETAIR
-297 PMIGSDIGKFNPVKA
+297 PMEGNDIGKFEPVKA
-312 GTYTMTLS
+312 GTYTMTLG

-339 NPVGTVKVIKMYVGE
+339 EMVGSVKTIKMFVGE
-354 NLLDILPSGY
+354 NLLNILPSGY
-364 KVMPEDAADRSVRYE
+364 KVMPEDATDRSVHYE
-379 VNQSYSDQ
+379 VNQSFSDQ

-396 YKYTDIFGN
+396 YKYTDIFGD

-412 EMIALKSGRVRVT
+412 EMIALKPGRVRVT
-425 IRSVQNPQAS
+425 INSTQNSRAY

-441 VKDGPT
+441 VKRGPT
-447 SITFKQEEM
+447 NITFKQEEM
-456 TFLLPIKD
+456 TFLMPRKD
-464 TDKSDISEDIRNNI
+464 TDKWDISEDIRNNI

-489 NESYDKRSTLLYI
+489 YEEYDIAESDLDIRSYTKAVNLYYN
-502 QFVKDVTSDTEVI
+502 FEKDS
-515 TLDYD
+515 
-520 FTEDKLSASIVNAG
+520 LSASIDSIGGGWINV
-534 RGSVG
+534 S
-539 VIYLSERTVASEEGL
+539 YSSERTIATEEGL
-554 KNEEVEIMKKFSV
+554 QNDEYRISNHFNITIL
-567 VVMES
+567 ES
-572 LKGFNVDNYVEMVS
+572 LKGFKVDEYVEMVS

-594 TPDPVG
+594 TPDPVD

-611 ITPNSYLPEEWKSM
+611 ITPDSYVSEEWKSI
-625 VEIVPTDESKLNYTI
+625 VEIVPTDENKLNYTI
-640 IPHSVGRATISVKLD
+640 RPHSVGRATISVKLD
-655 GVEVATSN
+655 GVEVATSH
-663 VLIGQ
+663 VEIGQ

-681 YAGGVRWNSPE
+681 YAGSVRWNSPE
-692 YELGNVVE
+692 YELGDVVE

-719 DLNSLGT
+719 DIYSLET
-726 GTCYK
+726 GECYK

-748 TGAYEDMQTHRQI
+748 TGAYEDMQTSRRI

-779 SVFST
+779 SVFVK
-784 EDSNANNFNVGDRI
+784 EENINVFNVGDRI

-813 TGTLITLHA
+813 TGTLTTLHA

-874 TIVADLGNDYSAERF
+874 TIVADLGNEYSAERF

-966 SADIASSGIAIV
+966 AADIASSGIAVV

-999 AVVSTGETTVAGLP
+999 AVVSTGETTVTGLP

>member
-1 MRKQLLL
+1 

-39 YVGLVDDQGSAV
+39 FVGLTEGSHDNCG
-51 QSFNENTYL
+51 QKELPENTYL

-65 GECRGLAKVS
+65 GECRGLAKV
-75 QKSVSDT
+75 QKKSLSVAL
-82 KTIYYFALRVK
+82 TINYFPLRVK
-93 GSDTDNGKAISFRL
+93 GDTNDEGKAISFRL
-107 SVPGANTSYIYND
+107 LYPGGQLSYVYD

-134 TTGTLSDLFPLK
+134 TTGTLSALFPLK
-146 FIQPLYYAFTQETVS
+146 FIQPLYYSFTQETVS
-161 VKVGEQLNLL
+161 VKVGEQINLL

-190 YDESWRENVN
+190 YEESENVN

-213 KYGAVGIF
+213 KYGSVGVF

-228 NTGDHTSINVRVIQP
+228 NTGQYSDINIRVIQP

-270 LRSGYTTSPADC
+270 LRSGYTTAPADC
-282 NEELTWKSSDETALL
+282 NEELTWKSSDETAIR
-297 PMIGSDIGKFNPVKA
+297 PMKGNDIGKFNPVKT

-339 NPVGTVKVIKMYVGE
+339 NPVGRVKEIKMYIGD

-364 KVMPEDAADRSVRYE
+364 KVMPEDATDRSVRYE
-379 VNQSYSDQ
+379 VLPSYNQDQ
-387 GVYEDGDGA
+387 EFKYNEILEDNGSEG
-396 YKYTDIFGN
+396 IFARKPGRAR
-405 LYFNEGD
+405 
-412 EMIALKSGRVRVT
+412 IAIISN
-425 IRSVQNPQAS
+425 QNPQAT
-435 CEYEVI
+435 CTYEVI

-447 SITFKQEEM
+447 NITFKQEEM
-456 TFLLPIKD
+456 TFLMPIKD
-464 TDKSDISEDIRNNI
+464 TDKWDISEDIRNNI

-483 WPKYDE
+483 WPKYE
-489 NESYDKRSTLLYI
+489 EYESYDIAQSNLDVSSLTDA
-502 QFVKDVTSDTEVI
+502 VKLS
-515 TLDYD
+515 YD
-520 FTEDKLSASIVNAG
+520 FKKDSLSASVVK
-534 RGSVG
+534 VG
-539 VIYLSERTVASEEGL
+539 EGWIDISYSSERTIATEEGL
-554 KNEEVEIMKKFSV
+554 QNDEYYISNHFHVTIL
-567 VVMES
+567 ES
-572 LKGFNVDNYVEMVS
+572 LKGFKVDGYVDMVS

-611 ITPNSYLPEEWKSM
+611 IEDASVPEMWKSI
-625 VEIVPTDESKLNYTI
+625 VEIVPTDETMLNYTI
-640 IPHSVGRATISVKLD
+640 RPHSVGRAIISVKLD
-655 GVEVATSN
+655 GEEVTSSH
-663 VLIGQ
+663 VGIGQ
-668 RYMQKAGWKWTSF
+668 RYMQKAGWKWASL
-681 YAGGVRWNSPE
+681 YGGDVSWNSPE

-719 DLNSLGT
+719 DLNRLEP

-740 LLDLRIMY
+740 LLNLRIY
-748 TGAYEDMQTHRQI
+748 PGGYEDMRPYRQI

-784 EDSNANNFNVGDRI
+784 EDAYANKFNVGDRI

-813 TGTLITLHA
+813 TGTLTTLRA

-836 DMEYQRE
+836 DMEYLRE
-843 SLMPQGTPVMNAP
+843 GSMPQGTPVMNAP

-889 TVGAFVGDECRGEGE
+889 TVGAFVGEECRGEGE

-966 SADIASSGIAIV
+966 AADIASSGIAVV
-978 DGQITVQGMDVADI
+978 DGQITVQGMDVADV

-999 AVVSTGETTVAGLP
+999 AVVSTGETTVTGLP

>member
-1 MRKQLLL
+1 

-39 YVGLVDDQGSAV
+39 YVGLTEGNLDNCGQKELP
-51 QSFNENTYL
+51 ENTYL

-65 GECRGLAKVS
+65 GECRGLAKV
-75 QKSVSDT
+75 QKKSLSVAL
-82 KTIYYFALRVK
+82 TINYFPLRVK
-93 GSDTDNGKAISFRL
+93 GDTNDEGKAISFRL
-107 SVPGANTSYIYND
+107 LYPGGQLSYVYD

-146 FIQPLYYAFTQETVS
+146 FIQPLYYGFTQETVS
-161 VKVGEQLNLL
+161 VKVGEQINLL

-190 YDESWRENVN
+190 YEESENVI

-213 KYGAVGIF
+213 KYGSVGVF

-228 NTGDHTSINVRVIQP
+228 NTGQYSDINIRVIQP

-270 LRSGYTTSPADC
+270 LRSGYTTAPADC

-339 NPVGTVKVIKMYVGE
+339 EMVGSVKTIKMFVGE
-354 NLLDILPSGY
+354 NLLDILPAGY
-364 KVMPEDAADRSVRYE
+364 KVMPEDATDRSVHYE
-379 VNQSYSDQ
+379 VNQSFSDQ
-387 GVYEDGDGA
+387 GVYEDGDGV
-396 YKYTDIFGN
+396 YKYTDIFGD

-412 EMIALKSGRVRVT
+412 EMIALKPGRVRVT
-425 IRSVQNPQAS
+425 INSTQNSRAY

-441 VKDGPT
+441 VKRGPT
-447 SITFKQEEM
+447 NITFKQEEM
-456 TFLLPIKD
+456 TFLMPRKD
-464 TDKSDISEDIRNNI
+464 TDKWDISEDIRNNI

-483 WPKYDE
+483 WPKYEEYEEYDIA
-489 NESYDKRSTLLYI
+489 ESDLDILSYTKAVKLYYN
-502 QFVKDVTSDTEVI
+502 FE
-515 TLDYD
+515 
-520 FTEDKLSASIVNAG
+520 EDSLSASIDSIGGG
-534 RGSVG
+534 RINVS
-539 VIYLSERTVASEEGL
+539 YSSERTIATEEGL
-554 KNEEVEIMKKFSV
+554 QNDEYRISNHFNITIL
-567 VVMES
+567 ES
-572 LKGFNVDNYVEMVS
+572 LKGFKVDGYVEMVS

-594 TPDPVG
+594 TPDPVD

-611 ITPNSYLPEEWKSM
+611 ITSDSYVPEEWKSM
-625 VEIVPTDESKLNYTI
+625 VEIVPTDETKLNYTI
-640 IPHSVGRATISVKLD
+640 LPHSVGRATISVKLD
-655 GVEVATSN
+655 GVEVATSH
-663 VLIGQ
+663 VGIGQ

-681 YAGGVRWNSPE
+681 YSGGVSWNSPE
-692 YELGNVVE
+692 YELGDVVE

-719 DLNSLGT
+719 DLNRLEP

-740 LLDLRIMY
+740 LLNLRIY
-748 TGAYEDMQTHRQI
+748 PGGYEDMRPYRQI

-779 SVFST
+779 SVFFT
-784 EDSNANNFNVGDRI
+784 EDANANKFNVGDRI
-798 VSKDDGFAEYNGEKW
+798 VSKDNGFAEYNGEKW
-813 TGTLITLHA
+813 TGTLTTLHA
-822 GLGYMYFNAGSENV
+822 GLGYMYFNAASDTIN
-836 DMEYQRE
+836 MELKYE
-843 SLMPQGTPVMNAP
+843 WNMPQGTPVMNAP

-938 EQMPFAKMAGSLRA
+938 EQMPFTKMAGSLRA

-999 AVVSTGETTVAGLP
+999 AVVSTGETTVTGLP

>member
-1 MRKQLLL
+1 

-39 YVGLVDDQGSAV
+39 FVGLVDDQGSAV
-51 QSFNENTYL
+51 QSFNDNTYL
-60 GAFID
+60 GAFIE

-75 QKSVSDT
+75 RYSVSDT
-82 KTIYYFALRVK
+82 QTIYYFALRVK
-93 GSDTDNGKAISFRL
+93 GTNTDNGKAISYRL
-107 SVPGANTSYIYND
+107 SVGGNQSFVFND
-120 LQPAADAVTYTNKK
+120 LKPAANAVTYTNNG
-134 TTGTLSDLFPLK
+134 TTGKLSALYQLT
-146 FIQPLYYAFTQETVS
+146 FIRPGYYSIVQPEVS
-161 VKVGEQLNLL
+161 VKVGAEFNLL
-171 DYITFEPA
+171 DHITFEPA
-179 NANIPELNWNM
+179 NANIPEMNWTM
-190 YDESWRENVN
+190 GQGEKENEYAS
-200 IEGNKLTAIKSTG
+200 IKGNTFKALKSTG
-213 KYGAVGIF
+213 KYIWVSVSPNLLG
-221 PKLWDMK
+221 MK
-228 NTGDHTSINVRVIQP
+228 PTGQYTGVRVRIIQP

-270 LRSGYTTSPADC
+270 LRSGYTTAPADC
-282 NEELTWKSSDETALL
+282 NEELTWKSSDETAIL
-297 PMIGSDIGKFNPVKA
+297 PMIGSDIGKFNPVKT

-339 NPVGTVKVIKMYVGE
+339 NPVGRVKEIKMYIGD
-354 NLLDILPSGY
+354 NLLSILPSGY
-364 KVMPEDAADRSVRYE
+364 KVMPEDATDRSVRYE
-379 VNQSYSDQ
+379 VLPSYNQDQ
-387 GVYEDGDGA
+387 EFKYNEILEDNGSEG
-396 YKYTDIFGN
+396 IFARKPGRAR
-405 LYFNEGD
+405 
-412 EMIALKSGRVRVT
+412 IAIISN
-425 IRSVQNPQAS
+425 QNPQAT
-435 CEYEVI
+435 CTYEVI

-447 SITFKQEEM
+447 NITFKQEEM
-456 TFLLPIKD
+456 TFLMPIKD
-464 TDKSDISEDIRNNI
+464 TDKWDISEDIRNNI

-483 WPKYDE
+483 WPKYE
-489 NESYDKRSTLLYI
+489 EYESYDIAQSNLDISSLTDA
-502 QFVKDVTSDTEVI
+502 VKLS
-515 TLDYD
+515 YD
-520 FTEDKLSASIVNAG
+520 FKKDIISASVVK
-534 RGSVG
+534 VG
-539 VIYLSERTVASEEGL
+539 EGWIDISYSSERTIATEEGL
-554 KNEEVEIMKKFSV
+554 RNDEYEISNHFHV
-567 VVMES
+567 TIMES
-572 LKGFNVDNYVEMVS
+572 LKGFKVDGYVEMVS

-611 ITPNSYLPEEWKSM
+611 ITPDSYVSEEWKSI
-625 VEIVPTDESKLNYTI
+625 VEIVPTDENKLNYTI
-640 IPHSVGRATISVKLD
+640 RPHSVGRAIISVKLD
-655 GVEVATSN
+655 GEEVASSN

-668 RYMQKAGWKWTSF
+668 RYMQKAGWKWASL
-681 YAGGVRWNSPE
+681 YGGDVSWNSPE

-719 DLNSLGT
+719 DINRLES

-748 TGAYEDMQTHRQI
+748 TGAYEDMRTHRQI

-784 EDSNANNFNVGDRI
+784 EDAYANKFNVGDRI

-813 TGTLITLHA
+813 TGTLTTLRA

-836 DMEYQRE
+836 DMEYLRE
-843 SLMPQGTPVMNAP
+843 GSMPQGTPVMNAP

-874 TIVADLGNDYSAERF
+874 TIIADLGNDYSAERF

-966 SADIASSGIAIV
+966 AADIASSGIAVV
-978 DGQITVQGMDVADI
+978 DGQITVQGMDVADV

>member
-1 MRKQLLL
+1 

-51 QSFNENTYL
+51 QSFNDNTYL

-65 GECRGLAKVS
+65 GECRGIAEVS

-93 GSDTDNGKAISFRL
+93 GSDTDNGKAISYRL
-107 SVPGANTSYIYND
+107 SVGGNHSFVFND
-120 LQPAADAVTYTNKK
+120 LKPAANAVTYTNNG
-134 TTGTLSDLFPLK
+134 TTGKLSALYQLT
-146 FIQPLYYAFTQETVS
+146 FIRPGYYSIVQPEVS
-161 VKVGEQLNLL
+161 VKVGAEFNLL
-171 DYITFEPA
+171 DHITFEPA
-179 NANIPELNWNM
+179 NANIPEMNWTM
-190 YDESWRENVN
+190 GQGEKENEYAS
-200 IEGNKLTAIKSTG
+200 IKGNTFKALKSTG
-213 KYGAVGIF
+213 KYSWVNVS
-221 PKLWDMK
+221 PNLWGMK
-228 NTGDHTSINVRVIQP
+228 PTGQYTEVSVRVIQP

-270 LRSGYTTSPADC
+270 LRSGYTTAPADC
-282 NEELTWKSSDETALL
+282 NEELTWKSSDETAIR
-297 PMIGSDIGKFNPVKA
+297 PMTSESDLGKFEPVKT
-312 GTYTMTLS
+312 GTYTMTLG

-339 NPVGTVKVIKMYVGE
+339 NPVGYVKEIKMYIGD

-364 KVMPEDAADRSVRYE
+364 KVMPEDATDRSVRYE
-379 VNQSYSDQ
+379 VLPIYNQDQ
-387 GVYEDGDGA
+387 EFKYNEILEDNGSEG
-396 YKYTDIFGN
+396 IFARKPGRAR
-405 LYFNEGD
+405 
-412 EMIALKSGRVRVT
+412 IAIISN
-425 IRSVQNPQAS
+425 QNPQAA
-435 CEYEVI
+435 CTYEVI

-447 SITFKQEEM
+447 NITFKQDEM
-456 TFLLPIKD
+456 TFLMPIKD
-464 TDKSDISEDIRNNI
+464 TDKWDISEDIRNNI

-489 NESYDKRSTLLYI
+489 YEEYDIAQSNLDISSLTDAVKLSYDFK
-502 QFVKDVTSDTEVI
+502 KDI
-515 TLDYD
+515 I
-520 FTEDKLSASIVNAG
+520 SASIVK
-534 RGSVG
+534 VG
-539 VIYLSERTVASEEGL
+539 EGWIDISYSSERTIATEEGL
-554 KNEEVEIMKKFSV
+554 QNDEYEISNHFHV
-567 VVMES
+567 TILES
-572 LKGFNVDNYVEMVS
+572 LKGFNVDGYVEMVS

-611 ITPNSYLPEEWKSM
+611 ITPDSYVSEEWKSM
-625 VEIVPTDESKLNYTI
+625 VEIVPTDETMLNYTI
-640 IPHSVGRATISVKLD
+640 RPHSVGRAIISVKLD
-655 GVEVATSN
+655 GVEVASSN

-668 RYMQKAGWKWTSF
+668 RYMQKAGWKWASL
-681 YAGGVRWNSPE
+681 YGGDVSWNSPE

-719 DLNSLGT
+719 DINRLES

-748 TGAYEDMQTHRQI
+748 TGAYEDMRTHRQI

-784 EDSNANNFNVGDRI
+784 EDAYANKFNVGDRI
-798 VSKDDGFAEYNGEKW
+798 VSKDNGFAEYNGEKW
-813 TGTLITLHA
+813 TGTLTTLRA

-836 DMEYQRE
+836 DMEYLRE
-843 SLMPQGTPVMNAP
+843 GSMPQGTPVMNAP

-874 TIVADLGNDYSAERF
+874 TIVADLGNNYSAERF
-889 TVGAFVGDECRGEGE
+889 TVGAFVGDDCRGEGE

-999 AVVSTGETTVAGLP
+999 AVVSTGETTVTGLP

>member
-1 MRKQLLL
+1 
-8 MLSLLLYAVGM
+8 M

-39 YVGLVDDQGSAV
+39 YVGLTEGSLDNCG
-51 QSFNENTYL
+51 QKELPENTYL

-65 GECRGLAKVS
+65 GECRGLAKV
-75 QKSVSDT
+75 QKKSLSVAL
-82 KTIYYFALRVK
+82 TINYFPLRVK
-93 GSDTDNGKAISFRL
+93 GDTNDEGKAISFRL
-107 SVPGANTSYIYND
+107 LYPGGQLSYVYD

-146 FIQPLYYAFTQETVS
+146 FIQPLYYGFTQETVS
-161 VKVGEQLNLL
+161 VKVGEQINLL

-190 YDESWRENVN
+190 YEESENVI

-213 KYGAVGIF
+213 KYGSVGVF

-228 NTGDHTSINVRVIQP
+228 NTGQYSDINIRVIQP

-339 NPVGTVKVIKMYVGE
+339 EMVGSVKTIKMFVGE

-364 KVMPEDAADRSVRYE
+364 KVMPEDAADRSVKYE

-412 EMIALKSGRVRVT
+412 EMIALKPGRVRVT
-425 IRSVQNPQAS
+425 IRSVQNPQVS
-435 CEYEVI
+435 CTYEVI

-483 WPKYDE
+483 WPKFDE
-489 NESYDKRSTLLYI
+489 NESYDKQRTYLLMELSG
-502 QFVKDVTSDTEVI
+502 DGDTKPI
-515 TLDYD
+515 TLNYD
-520 FTEDKLSASIVNAG
+520 FMEDKLSASIVNAG
-534 RGSVG
+534 RGTVH
-539 VIYLSERTVASEEGL
+539 VLYVSERTVASEEGL
-554 KNEEVEIMKKFSV
+554 KNEEVEIMKEFSV

-572 LKGFNVDNYVEMVS
+572 LKGFKVDGYVEMVS

-611 ITPNSYLPEEWKSM
+611 ITPDSYVPEEWKSM
-625 VEIVPTDESKLNYTI
+625 VEIVPTDETKLNYTI
-640 IPHSVGRATISVKLD
+640 LPHGVGSATISVKLD
-655 GVEVATSN
+655 GEEVATSY
-663 VLIGQ
+663 VSIGQ

-681 YAGGVRWNSPE
+681 YAGGVSWNSPE
-692 YELGNVVE
+692 YALGNVVE

-705 DALLHNDPEYGYFG
+705 DALLYNDPEYGYFG
-719 DLNSLGT
+719 EINRLES

-784 EDSNANNFNVGDRI
+784 EDAYANKFNVGDRI
-798 VSKDDGFAEYNGEKW
+798 VSKDNGFAEYNGEKW
-813 TGTLITLHA
+813 TGTLTTLHA

-966 SADIASSGIAIV
+966 AADIASSGIAIV
-978 DGQITVQGMDVADI
+978 DGQITVQGMDVADV

-999 AVVSTGETTVAGLP
+999 AVVSTGETTVTGLP
-1013 SGVYVVKVKTKDGKT
+1013 SGVYVVKVKTMDGKT

>member
-1 MRKQLLL
+1 
-8 MLSLLLYAVGM
+8 M

-51 QSFNENTYL
+51 QSFNDNTYL

-75 QKSVSDT
+75 RYSVSDT
-82 KTIYYFALRVK
+82 QTIYYFALRVK
-93 GSDTDNGKAISFRL
+93 GTNTDNGKAISYRL
-107 SVPGANTSYIYND
+107 SVGGNQSLVFND
-120 LQPAADAVTYTNKK
+120 LKPAANAVTYTNNG
-134 TTGTLSDLFPLK
+134 TTGKLSALYQLT
-146 FIQPLYYAFTQETVS
+146 FIRPGYYSIVQPEVS
-161 VKVGEQLNLL
+161 VKVGAEFNLL
-171 DYITFEPA
+171 DHITFEPA
-179 NANIPELNWNM
+179 NANIPEMNWTM
-190 YDESWRENVN
+190 GQGEKENEYAS
-200 IEGNKLTAIKSTG
+200 IKGNTFKALKSTG
-213 KYGAVGIF
+213 KYGSVSVS
-221 PKLWDMK
+221 PNLWDMK
-228 NTGDHTSINVRVIQP
+228 PTGQYTKVSIRIIQP

-270 LRSGYTTSPADC
+270 LRSGYTTAPADC
-282 NEELTWKSSDETALL
+282 NEELTWKSSDETAIL
-297 PMIGSDIGKFNPVKA
+297 PMIGSDIGKFNPVKT

-339 NPVGTVKVIKMYVGE
+339 NPVGRVKEIKMYIGD

-364 KVMPEDAADRSVRYE
+364 KVMPEDATDRSVRYE
-379 VNQSYSDQ
+379 VLPSYNQDQ
-387 GVYEDGDGA
+387 EFKYNEILEDNGPEG
-396 YKYTDIFGN
+396 IFARKPGRAC
-405 LYFNEGD
+405 
-412 EMIALKSGRVRVT
+412 IAIISN
-425 IRSVQNPQAS
+425 QNPQAT
-435 CEYEVI
+435 CTYEVI

-447 SITFKQEEM
+447 NITFKQEEM
-456 TFLLPIKD
+456 TFLMPITD
-464 TDKSDISEDIRNNI
+464 TDKWDISEDIRNNI

-483 WPKYDE
+483 WPKYE
-489 NESYDKRSTLLYI
+489 EYESYDIAQSNLDISSLTDAVKLY
-502 QFVKDVTSDTEVI
+502 
-515 TLDYD
+515 YD
-520 FTEDKLSASIVNAG
+520 FKKDSLSASVVK
-534 RGSVG
+534 VG
-539 VIYLSERTVASEEGL
+539 EGWIDISYSSERTIATEEGL
-554 KNEEVEIMKKFSV
+554 QNDEYEISNHFHV
-567 VVMES
+567 TILES
-572 LKGFNVDNYVEMVS
+572 LKGFKVDGYVEMVS

-594 TPDPVG
+594 TPDPVD

-611 ITPNSYLPEEWKSM
+611 ITPDSYVSEEWKSI

-640 IPHSVGRATISVKLD
+640 RPHSVGRAIISVKLD
-655 GVEVATSN
+655 GVEVASSN

-668 RYMQKAGWKWTSF
+668 RYMQKAGWKWASL
-681 YAGGVRWNSPE
+681 YGGDVSWNSPE

-719 DLNSLGT
+719 DINRLES

-748 TGAYEDMQTHRQI
+748 TGAYEDMRTHRQI

-784 EDSNANNFNVGDRI
+784 EDAYANNFNVGDRI
-798 VSKDDGFAEYNGEKW
+798 VSKDNGFAEYNGEKW
-813 TGTLITLHA
+813 TGTLTTLHA

-836 DMEYQRE
+836 DMEYLRE
-843 SLMPQGTPVMNAP
+843 GRMPQGTPVMNAP

-966 SADIASSGIAIV
+966 AADIASSGIAVV
-978 DGQITVQGMDVADI
+978 DGQITVQGMDVADV

-999 AVVSTGETTVAGLP
+999 AVVSTGETTVTGLP

>member
-1 MRKQLLL
+1 

-51 QSFNENTYL
+51 QSFNDNTYL
-60 GAFID
+60 GAFIE

-75 QKSVSDT
+75 RYSVSDT
-82 KTIYYFALRVK
+82 QTIYYFALRVK
-93 GSDTDNGKAISFRL
+93 GTNTDNGKAITYRL
-107 SVPGANTSYIYND
+107 SVGGNHSFVFND
-120 LQPAADAVTYTNKK
+120 LKPAANAVTYTNNG
-134 TTGTLSDLFPLK
+134 TTGKLSALYQLT
-146 FIQPLYYAFTQETVS
+146 FIRPGYYSIVQPEVS
-161 VKVGEQLNLL
+161 VKVGAEFSLL
-171 DYITFEPA
+171 DHITFEPA
-179 NANIPELNWNM
+179 NANIPEMNWTM
-190 YDESWRENVN
+190 GQGEKENEYAS
-200 IEGNKLTAIKSTG
+200 IKGNTFKALKSTG
-213 KYGAVGIF
+213 KYSWVNVSPNLLG
-221 PKLWDMK
+221 MK
-228 NTGDHTSINVRVIQP
+228 PTGQYTEVSVRVIQP

-270 LRSGYTTSPADC
+270 LRSGYTTAPADC
-282 NEELTWKSSDETALL
+282 NEELTWKSSDETAIL
-297 PMIGSDIGKFNPVKA
+297 PMEGNDIGKFNPVKT

-339 NPVGTVKVIKMYVGE
+339 NPVGRVKEIKMYIGD

-364 KVMPEDAADRSVRYE
+364 KVMPEDATDRSVHYE
-379 VNQSYSDQ
+379 VLPSYNQDQ
-387 GVYEDGDGA
+387 EFKYNEILEDNGSEG
-396 YKYTDIFGN
+396 IFARKPGRAR
-405 LYFNEGD
+405 
-412 EMIALKSGRVRVT
+412 IAIISN
-425 IRSVQNPQAS
+425 QNPQAT
-435 CEYEVI
+435 CTYEVI

-447 SITFKQEEM
+447 NITFKQEEM
-456 TFLLPIKD
+456 TFLMPIKD
-464 TDKSDISEDIRNNI
+464 TDKWDISEDIRNNI

-483 WPKYDE
+483 WPKYE
-489 NESYDKRSTLLYI
+489 EYESYDIAQSNLDISSLTDA
-502 QFVKDVTSDTEVI
+502 VKLS
-515 TLDYD
+515 YD
-520 FTEDKLSASIVNAG
+520 FKKDIISASVVK
-534 RGSVG
+534 VG
-539 VIYLSERTVASEEGL
+539 EGWIDISYSSERTIATEEGL
-554 KNEEVEIMKKFSV
+554 QNDEYYISNHFHVTIL
-567 VVMES
+567 ES
-572 LKGFNVDNYVEMVS
+572 LKGFKVDGYVEMVS

-594 TPDPVG
+594 TPDPVD

-611 ITPNSYLPEEWKSM
+611 ITPNTYVSEEWKSI
-625 VEIVPTDESKLNYTI
+625 VEIEPTDETMLNYTI
-640 IPHSVGRATISVKLD
+640 KPHSVGRATISVKLD
-655 GVEVATSN
+655 GVEVATSY
-663 VLIGQ
+663 VSIGQ

-681 YAGGVRWNSPE
+681 YGGGVRWNSPE

-719 DLNSLGT
+719 DIYSLET
-726 GTCYK
+726 GECYK

-748 TGAYEDMQTHRQI
+748 TGGYEDMQTHRQI

-779 SVFST
+779 SVFVK
-784 EDSNANNFNVGDRI
+784 EENRNVFNVGDRI

-813 TGTLITLHA
+813 TGTLTTLHA
-822 GLGYMYFNAGSENV
+822 GLGYMYFNAASDTIN
-836 DMEYQRE
+836 MELKYE
-843 SLMPQGTPVMNAP
+843 WNMPQGTPVMNAP

-889 TVGAFVGDECRGEGE
+889 TVGAFVGEECRGEGE

-966 SADIASSGIAIV
+966 AADIASSGIAVV
-978 DGQITVQGMDVADI
+978 DGQITVQGMDVADV

-999 AVVSTGETTVAGLP
+999 AVVSTGETTVTGLP

>member
-51 QSFNENTYL
+51 QSFNDNTYL
-60 GAFID
+60 GAFIE

-75 QKSVSDT
+75 RYSVSDT
-82 KTIYYFALRVK
+82 QTIYYFALRVK
-93 GSDTDNGKAISFRL
+93 GTNTDNGKAISYRL
-107 SVPGANTSYIYND
+107 SVGGNHSFVFND
-120 LQPAADAVTYTNKK
+120 LKPAANAVTYTNNG
-134 TTGTLSDLFPLK
+134 TTGKLSALYQLT
-146 FIQPLYYAFTQETVS
+146 FIRPGYYSIVQPEVS
-161 VKVGEQLNLL
+161 VKVGAEFNLL
-171 DYITFEPA
+171 DHITFEPA
-179 NANIPELNWNM
+179 NANIPEMNWTM
-190 YDESWRENVN
+190 GQGEKENEYAS
-200 IEGNKLTAIKSTG
+200 IKGNTFKALKSTG
-213 KYGAVGIF
+213 KYGSVSVS
-221 PKLWDMK
+221 PNLWDMK
-228 NTGDHTSINVRVIQP
+228 NTGQYTSIYIRVIQP

-270 LRSGYTTSPADC
+270 LRSGYTTAPADC
-282 NEELTWKSSDETALL
+282 NEELTWKSSDETAIR
-297 PMIGSDIGKFNPVKA
+297 PMTSESDLGKFEPVKT

-339 NPVGTVKVIKMYVGE
+339 NPVGRVKEIKMYIGD
-354 NLLDILPSGY
+354 NLLSILPSGY
-364 KVMPEDAADRSVRYE
+364 KVMPEDATDRSVHYE
-379 VNQSYSDQ
+379 VLPSYNQDQ
-387 GVYEDGDGA
+387 EFKYNEILEDNGSEG
-396 YKYTDIFGN
+396 IFARKPGRAR
-405 LYFNEGD
+405 
-412 EMIALKSGRVRVT
+412 IAIISN
-425 IRSVQNPQAS
+425 QNPQAS
-435 CEYEVI
+435 CTYEVI

-447 SITFKQEEM
+447 NITFKQDEM
-456 TFLLPIKD
+456 TFLMPIKD
-464 TDKSDISEDIRNNI
+464 TDKWDISEDIRNNI

-483 WPKYDE
+483 WPKYE
-489 NESYDKRSTLLYI
+489 EYESYDIAQSNLDISSLTDAVKLY
-502 QFVKDVTSDTEVI
+502 
-515 TLDYD
+515 YD
-520 FTEDKLSASIVNAG
+520 FKKDSLSASVVK
-534 RGSVG
+534 VG
-539 VIYLSERTVASEEGL
+539 EGWIDISYSSERTIATEEGL
-554 KNEEVEIMKKFSV
+554 RNDEYEISNHFHV
-567 VVMES
+567 TIMES
-572 LKGFNVDNYVEMVS
+572 LKGFKVDGYVEMVS

-611 ITPNSYLPEEWKSM
+611 ITPDSYVSEEWKSI

-640 IPHSVGRATISVKLD
+640 RPHSVGRAIISVKLD
-655 GVEVATSN
+655 GVEVASSN

-668 RYMQKAGWKWTSF
+668 RYMQKAGWKWASL
-681 YAGGVRWNSPE
+681 YSGDVSWNSPE

-719 DLNSLGT
+719 DINRLES

-740 LLDLRIMY
+740 LLDLRIVY
-748 TGAYEDMQTHRQI
+748 TGAYEDMRTHRQI

-784 EDSNANNFNVGDRI
+784 EDAYANKFNVGDRI
-798 VSKDDGFAEYNGEKW
+798 VSKDNGFAEYNGEKW
-813 TGTLITLHA
+813 TGTLTTLHA

-904 MIDGKCFITVHADK
+904 MIDGKYFITVHADK

-966 SADIASSGIAIV
+966 AADIASSGIAV
-978 DGQITVQGMDVADI
+978 VNGQITVQGMDVADV

-999 AVVSTGETTVAGLP
+999 AVVSTGETTITSLP

>member
-1 MRKQLLL
+1 
-8 MLSLLLYAVGM
+8 M

-51 QSFNENTYL
+51 QSFNDNTYL
-60 GAFID
+60 GAFIE

-75 QKSVSDT
+75 RYSVSDT
-82 KTIYYFALRVK
+82 QTIYYFALRVK
-93 GSDTDNGKAISFRL
+93 GTNTDNGKAISYRL
-107 SVPGANTSYIYND
+107 SVGGNHSFVFND
-120 LQPAADAVTYTNKK
+120 LKPAANAVTYTNNG
-134 TTGTLSDLFPLK
+134 TTGKLSALYQLT
-146 FIQPLYYAFTQETVS
+146 FIRPGYYSIVQPEVR
-161 VKVGEQLNLL
+161 VKVGAEFNLL

-179 NANIPELNWNM
+179 NANIPEMDWTM
-190 YDESWRENVN
+190 GQGEKENEYAS
-200 IEGNKLTAIKSTG
+200 IKGNTFKALKSTG
-213 KYGAVGIF
+213 KYGSVSVS
-221 PKLWDMK
+221 PNLWGMK
-228 NTGDHTSINVRVIQP
+228 PTGQYTKVSVRVIQP

-270 LRSGYTTSPADC
+270 LRSGYTTAPADC
-282 NEELTWKSSDETALL
+282 NEELTWKSSDETAIR
-297 PMIGSDIGKFNPVKA
+297 PMTSESDLGKFNPVKA

-330 TVIKPVEYI
+330 TVIKPVE
-339 NPVGTVKVIKMYVGE
+339 NIKMVGSVKTIKMFLGE
-354 NLLDILPSGY
+354 NLLDILPAGY
-364 KVMPEDAADRSVRYE
+364 KVMPEDATDRSVHYE
-379 VNQSYSDQ
+379 VNQSFSDQ

-396 YKYTDIFGN
+396 YKYTDIFGD

-412 EMIALKSGRVRVT
+412 EMIALKPGRVRVT
-425 IRSVQNPQAS
+425 INSTQNSRAY

-441 VKDGPT
+441 VKRGPT
-447 SITFKQEEM
+447 NITFKQEEM
-456 TFLLPIKD
+456 TFLMPIKD
-464 TDKSDISEDIRNNI
+464 TDKWDISEDIRNNI

-483 WPKYDE
+483 WPKYEEYEEYDIAQSDLDIR
-489 NESYDKRSTLLYI
+489 SYTKAVHLY
-502 QFVKDVTSDTEVI
+502 
-515 TLDYD
+515 YD
-520 FTEDKLSASIVNAG
+520 FEKDSLSASIDSIGQG
-534 RGSVG
+534 RINVS
-539 VIYLSERTVASEEGL
+539 YSSERTIATEEGL
-554 KNEEVEIMKKFSV
+554 QNDEYRISNDFNITIL
-567 VVMES
+567 ES
-572 LKGFNVDNYVEMVS
+572 LKGFKVDGYVEMVS

-594 TPDPVG
+594 TPDPVD

-611 ITPNSYLPEEWKSM
+611 ITPYTDVPEEWKSI
-625 VEIVPTDESKLNYTI
+625 VEIVPTDETMLNYTI
-640 IPHSVGRATISVKLD
+640 KPHSVGRATISVKLD
-655 GVEVATSN
+655 GVEVATSH
-663 VLIGQ
+663 VGIGQ
-668 RYMQKAGWKWTSF
+668 RYMQKAGWKWTSL
-681 YAGGVRWNSPE
+681 YSGGVSWNSPE
-692 YELGNVVE
+692 YELGDVVE

-719 DLNSLGT
+719 DLNRLEPGE
-726 GTCYK
+726 CYK

-740 LLDLRIMY
+740 LLNLRIY
-748 TGAYEDMQTHRQI
+748 PGGYEDMRPYRQI

-784 EDSNANNFNVGDRI
+784 EDANANKFNVGDRI
-798 VSKDDGFAEYNGEKW
+798 VSKDNGFAEYNGEKW
-813 TGTLITLHA
+813 TGTLTTLHA
-822 GLGYMYFNAGSENV
+822 GLGYMYFNAASDTIN
-836 DMEYQRE
+836 MELKYE
-843 SLMPQGTPVMNAP
+843 WNMPQGTPVMNAP

-966 SADIASSGIAIV
+966 AADIASSGIAVV
-978 DGQITVQGMDVADI
+978 DGQITVQGMDVADV

-999 AVVSTGETTVAGLP
+999 AVVSTGETTITGLP

>member
-1 MRKQLLL
+1 

-39 YVGLVDDQGSAV
+39 YVGLTEGSLDNCG
-51 QSFNENTYL
+51 QKELPENTYL

-65 GECRGLAKVS
+65 GECRGLAKV
-75 QKSVSDT
+75 QKKSLSVAL
-82 KTIYYFALRVK
+82 TINYFPLRVK
-93 GSDTDNGKAISFRL
+93 GDTNDEGKAISFRL
-107 SVPGANTSYIYND
+107 LYPGGQLSYVYD

-146 FIQPLYYAFTQETVS
+146 FIQPLYYGFTQETVS
-161 VKVGEQLNLL
+161 VKVGEQINLL

-190 YDESWRENVN
+190 YEESEYVN

-213 KYGAVGIF
+213 KYGSVGVF

-228 NTGDHTSINVRVIQP
+228 NTGQYSDINIRVIQP

-270 LRSGYTTSPADC
+270 LRSGYTTAPADC
-282 NEELTWKSSDETALL
+282 NEELTWKSSDETAIL
-297 PMIGSDIGKFNPVKA
+297 PMIGSDIGKFNPVKT

-339 NPVGTVKVIKMYVGE
+339 TPVGRVKEIKMYIGD

-364 KVMPEDAADRSVRYE
+364 KVMPEDATDRSVRYE
-379 VNQSYSDQ
+379 VLPSYNQDQ
-387 GVYEDGDGA
+387 EFKYNEILEDNGSEG
-396 YKYTDIFGN
+396 IFARKPGRAR
-405 LYFNEGD
+405 
-412 EMIALKSGRVRVT
+412 IAIISN
-425 IRSVQNPQAS
+425 QNPQAT
-435 CEYEVI
+435 CTYEVI

-447 SITFKQEEM
+447 NITFKQEEM
-456 TFLLPIKD
+456 TFLMPIKD
-464 TDKSDISEDIRNNI
+464 TDKWDISEDIRNNI

-483 WPKYDE
+483 WPKYE
-489 NESYDKRSTLLYI
+489 EYESYDIAQSNLDISSLTDAVKLY
-502 QFVKDVTSDTEVI
+502 
-515 TLDYD
+515 YD
-520 FTEDKLSASIVNAG
+520 FKKDSLSASVVK
-534 RGSVG
+534 VG
-539 VIYLSERTVASEEGL
+539 EGWIDISYSSERTIATEEGL
-554 KNEEVEIMKKFSV
+554 RNDEYEISNHFHV
-567 VVMES
+567 TILES
-572 LKGFNVDNYVEMVS
+572 LKGFKVDEYVDMVS

-611 ITPNSYLPEEWKSM
+611 ITPDSYVSEEWKSI
-625 VEIVPTDESKLNYTI
+625 VEIVPTDENKLNYTI
-640 IPHSVGRATISVKLD
+640 RPHSVGRAIISVKLD
-655 GVEVATSN
+655 GVEVATSH
-663 VLIGQ
+663 VSIGQ
-668 RYMQKAGWKWTSF
+668 RYMQKAGWKWASL
-681 YAGGVRWNSPE
+681 YGGDVSWNSPE

-719 DLNSLGT
+719 DINRLES

-748 TGAYEDMQTHRQI
+748 TGAYEDMRTHRQI

-784 EDSNANNFNVGDRI
+784 EDAYANKFNVGDRI
-798 VSKDDGFAEYNGEKW
+798 VSKDNGFAEYNGEKW
-813 TGTLITLHA
+813 TGTLTTLHA

-966 SADIASSGIAIV
+966 AADIASSGIAVV
-978 DGQITVQGMDVADI
+978 DGQITVQGMDVADV

-999 AVVSTGETTVAGLP
+999 AVVSTGETTVTGLP

>member
-1 MRKQLLL
+1 
-8 MLSLLLYAVGM
+8 M

-39 YVGLVDDQGSAV
+39 YVGLTEGSLDNCG
-51 QSFNENTYL
+51 QKELPENTYL

-65 GECRGLAKVS
+65 GECRGLAKV
-75 QKSVSDT
+75 QKKSLSVAL
-82 KTIYYFALRVK
+82 TINYFPLRVK
-93 GSDTDNGKAISFRL
+93 GDTNDEGKAISFRL
-107 SVPGANTSYIYND
+107 LYPGGQLSYVYD

-134 TTGTLSDLFPLK
+134 TTGTLSALFPLK
-146 FIQPLYYAFTQETVS
+146 FIQPLYYSFTQETVS
-161 VKVGEQLNLL
+161 VKVGEQINLL

-190 YDESWRENVN
+190 YEESENVN

-213 KYGAVGIF
+213 KYGSVGVF

-228 NTGDHTSINVRVIQP
+228 NTGQYSDINIRVIQP

-270 LRSGYTTSPADC
+270 LRSGYTTAPADC
-282 NEELTWKSSDETALL
+282 NEELTWKSSDETAIL
-297 PMIGSDIGKFNPVKA
+297 PMEGNDIGKFNPVKT

-339 NPVGTVKVIKMYVGE
+339 TPVGRVREIKMYIGD

-364 KVMPEDAADRSVRYE
+364 KVMPEDATDRSVHYE
-379 VNQSYSDQ
+379 VLPNYNQDQ
-387 GVYEDGDGA
+387 EFKYNEILEDNGSEG
-396 YKYTDIFGN
+396 IFARKPGRAR
-405 LYFNEGD
+405 
-412 EMIALKSGRVRVT
+412 IAIISN
-425 IRSVQNPQAS
+425 QNPQAT
-435 CEYEVI
+435 CTYEVI

-447 SITFKQEEM
+447 NITFKQEEM
-456 TFLLPIKD
+456 TFLMPRKD
-464 TDKSDISEDIRNNI
+464 TDKWDISEDIRNNI

-483 WPKYDE
+483 WPKYE
-489 NESYDKRSTLLYI
+489 EYESYDIAQSNLDISSLTDAVKLY
-502 QFVKDVTSDTEVI
+502 
-515 TLDYD
+515 YD
-520 FTEDKLSASIVNAG
+520 FKKDSLSASVVK
-534 RGSVG
+534 VG
-539 VIYLSERTVASEEGL
+539 EGWIDISYSSERTIATEEGL
-554 KNEEVEIMKKFSV
+554 RNDEYEISNHFHV
-567 VVMES
+567 TIMES
-572 LKGFNVDNYVEMVS
+572 LKGFKVDGYVDMVS

-594 TPDPVG
+594 TPDPVD

-611 ITPNSYLPEEWKSM
+611 ITPDSYVSEEWKSI
-625 VEIVPTDESKLNYTI
+625 VEIVPTDETMLNYTI
-640 IPHSVGRATISVKLD
+640 RPHSVGRATISVKLD
-655 GVEVATSN
+655 GVEVATSY
-663 VLIGQ
+663 VGIGQ
-668 RYMQKAGWKWTSF
+668 RYMQKAGWKWTSL
-681 YAGGVRWNSPE
+681 YSGGVSWNSPE

-719 DLNSLGT
+719 DLNRLEP

-740 LLDLRIMY
+740 LLNLRIY
-748 TGAYEDMQTHRQI
+748 PGGYEDMRPYRQI

-784 EDSNANNFNVGDRI
+784 EDANANKFNVGDRI
-798 VSKDDGFAEYNGEKW
+798 VSKDNGFAEYNGEKW
-813 TGTLITLHA
+813 TGTLTTLHA
-822 GLGYMYFNAGSENV
+822 GLGYMYFNAASDTIN
-836 DMEYQRE
+836 MELKYE
-843 SLMPQGTPVMNAP
+843 WNMPQGTPVMNAP

-966 SADIASSGIAIV
+966 AADIASSGIAVV
-978 DGQITVQGMDVADI
+978 DGQITVQGMDVADV

-999 AVVSTGETTVAGLP
+999 AVVSTGETTVTGLP

>member
-1 MRKQLLL
+1 

-51 QSFNENTYL
+51 QSFNDNTYL

-75 QKSVSDT
+75 RYSVSDT
-82 KTIYYFALRVK
+82 QTIYYFALRVK
-93 GSDTDNGKAISFRL
+93 GTNTDNGKAISYRL
-107 SVPGANTSYIYND
+107 SVGGNHSFVFND
-120 LQPAADAVTYTNKK
+120 LKPAANAVTYTNNG
-134 TTGTLSDLFPLK
+134 TTGKLSALYQLT
-146 FIQPLYYAFTQETVS
+146 FIRPGYYSIVQPEVS
-161 VKVGEQLNLL
+161 VKVGAEFNLL
-171 DYITFEPA
+171 DHITFEPA
-179 NANIPELNWNM
+179 NANIPEMNWTM
-190 YDESWRENVN
+190 GQGEKENEYAS
-200 IEGNKLTAIKSTG
+200 IKGNTFKALKSTG
-213 KYGAVGIF
+213 KYSWVNVSPNLLG
-221 PKLWDMK
+221 MK
-228 NTGDHTSINVRVIQP
+228 PTGQYTKVSVRVIQP

-270 LRSGYTTSPADC
+270 LRSGYTTAPADC
-282 NEELTWKSSDETALL
+282 NEELTWKSSDETAIR
-297 PMIGSDIGKFNPVKA
+297 PMTSESDLGKFEPVKT

-339 NPVGTVKVIKMYVGE
+339 EMVGSVKTIKMFVGE
-354 NLLDILPSGY
+354 NLLNILPAGY
-364 KVMPEDAADRSVRYE
+364 KVMPEDATDRSVKYE
-379 VNQSYSDQ
+379 VNQSFSDQ

-396 YKYTDIFGN
+396 YKYTDIFGDIH
-405 LYFNEGD
+405 FNEGD
-412 EMIALKSGRVRVT
+412 EMIALKPGRVRVT
-425 IRSVQNPQAS
+425 INSTQNSRAY

-441 VKDGPT
+441 VKRGPT

-456 TFLLPIKD
+456 TFLMPRKD
-464 TDKSDISEDIRNNI
+464 TDKWDISEDIRNNI

-483 WPKYDE
+483 WPKYEEYEEYDIAQSDLDIL
-489 NESYDKRSTLLYI
+489 SYTKAVNLYYN
-502 QFVKDVTSDTEVI
+502 FEKDS
-515 TLDYD
+515 
-520 FTEDKLSASIVNAG
+520 LSASIDSIGQG
-534 RGSVG
+534 RINVS
-539 VIYLSERTVASEEGL
+539 YSSERTIATEEGL
-554 KNEEVEIMKKFSV
+554 QNDEYRISNDFNITIL
-567 VVMES
+567 ES
-572 LKGFNVDNYVEMVS
+572 LKGFKVDGYVEMVS

-594 TPDPVG
+594 TPDPVD

-611 ITPNSYLPEEWKSM
+611 ITPYTDVPEEWKSI
-625 VEIVPTDESKLNYTI
+625 VEIVPTDETMLNYTI
-640 IPHSVGRATISVKLD
+640 KPHSVGRATISVKLD
-655 GVEVATSN
+655 GVEVATSH
-663 VLIGQ
+663 VGIGQ
-668 RYMQKAGWKWTSF
+668 RYMQKAGWKWTSL
-681 YAGGVRWNSPE
+681 YSGGVSWNSPE
-692 YELGNVVE
+692 YELGDVVE

-719 DLNSLGT
+719 DLNRLEPGE
-726 GTCYK
+726 CYK

-740 LLDLRIMY
+740 LLNLRIY
-748 TGAYEDMQTHRQI
+748 PGGYEDMRPYRQI

-784 EDSNANNFNVGDRI
+784 EDANANKFNVGDRI
-798 VSKDDGFAEYNGEKW
+798 VSKDNGFAEYNGEKW
-813 TGTLITLHA
+813 TGTLTTLHA
-822 GLGYMYFNAGSENV
+822 GLGYMYFNAASDTIN
-836 DMEYQRE
+836 MELKYE
-843 SLMPQGTPVMNAP
+843 WNMPQGTPVMNAP

-874 TIVADLGNDYSAERF
+874 TIVADLGNDYSAERL

-966 SADIASSGIAIV
+966 AADIASSGIAVV
-978 DGQITVQGMDVADI
+978 DGQITVQGMDVADV

-999 AVVSTGETTVAGLP
+999 AVVSTGETTVTGLP

>member
-1 MRKQLLL
+1 

-39 YVGLVDDQGSAV
+39 YVGLTEGSLDNCG
-51 QSFNENTYL
+51 QKELPENTYL

-65 GECRGLAKVS
+65 GECRGLAKV
-75 QKSVSDT
+75 QKKSLSVAL
-82 KTIYYFALRVK
+82 TINYFPLRVK
-93 GSDTDNGKAISFRL
+93 GDTNDEGKAISFRL
-107 SVPGANTSYIYND
+107 LYPGGQLSYVYD

-146 FIQPLYYAFTQETVS
+146 FIQPLYYGFTQETVS
-161 VKVGEQLNLL
+161 VKVGEQINLL

-190 YDESWRENVN
+190 YEESENVI

-213 KYGAVGIF
+213 KYGSVGVF

-228 NTGDHTSINVRVIQP
+228 NTGQYPDINIRVIQP

-257 TVNLGDTAALNTV
+257 TINLGDTAALNTV
-270 LRSGYTTSPADC
+270 LRSGYTTAPADC
-282 NEELTWKSSDETALL
+282 NEELTWKSSDETAIR
-297 PMIGSDIGKFNPVKA
+297 PMTSESDLGKFNPVKA

-330 TVIKPVEYI
+330 TVIKPVE
-339 NPVGTVKVIKMYVGE
+339 NIKMVGSVKTIKMFLGE
-354 NLLDILPSGY
+354 NLLDILPTGY
-364 KVMPEDAADRSVRYE
+364 KVMPEDATDRSVHYE
-379 VNQSYSDQ
+379 VNQGYYQ
-387 GVYEDGDGA
+387 GVHEDVDGT
-396 YKYTDIFGN
+396 YKYTDIFGDE
-405 LYFNEGD
+405 YFNEGD
-412 EMIALKSGRVRVT
+412 EMIALKPGRVRVT

-441 VKDGPT
+441 VKRGPT
-447 SITFKQEEM
+447 NITFKQEEM
-456 TFLLPIKD
+456 TFLMPRKD
-464 TDKSDISEDIRNNI
+464 TDKWDISEDIRNNI

-483 WPKYDE
+483 WPKYDKYE
-489 NESYDKRSTLLYI
+489 EYDIAQSDLDILSFTKAVNLY
-502 QFVKDVTSDTEVI
+502 
-515 TLDYD
+515 YD
-520 FTEDKLSASIVNAG
+520 FKNDILSASIDSIGQGWIDV
-534 RGSVG
+534 S
-539 VIYLSERTVASEEGL
+539 YSSERTIATETGL
-554 KNEEVEIMKKFSV
+554 QNDEYRISNHFNITIL
-567 VVMES
+567 ES
-572 LKGFNVDNYVEMVS
+572 LKGFKVDGYVDMVS

-594 TPDPVG
+594 TPDPVD

-611 ITPNSYLPEEWKSM
+611 ITPDSYVSEEWKSI
-625 VEIVPTDESKLNYTI
+625 VEIVPTDETMLNYTI
-640 IPHSVGRATISVKLD
+640 KPHSVGRATISVKLD
-655 GVEVATSN
+655 GVEVATSH
-663 VLIGQ
+663 VGIGQ
-668 RYMQKAGWKWTSF
+668 RYIQKAGWKWASL
-681 YAGGVRWNSPE
+681 YGGDVSWNSPE

-719 DLNSLGT
+719 DINRLES

-740 LLDLRIMY
+740 LLNLRIY
-748 TGAYEDMQTHRQI
+748 PGGYEDMRPYRQI

-784 EDSNANNFNVGDRI
+784 EDANANKFNVGDRI
-798 VSKDDGFAEYNGEKW
+798 VSKDNGFAEYNGEKW
-813 TGTLITLHA
+813 TGTLTTLHA
-822 GLGYMYFNAGSENV
+822 GLGYMYFNAASDTIN
-836 DMEYQRE
+836 MELKYE
-843 SLMPQGTPVMNAP
+843 WNMPQGTPVMNAP

-966 SADIASSGIAIV
+966 AADIASSGIAIV
-978 DGQITVQGMDVADI
+978 DGQITVQGMDVADV

-999 AVVSTGETTVAGLP
+999 AVVSTGETTVTGLP

>member
-1 MRKQLLL
+1 

-39 YVGLVDDQGSAV
+39 YVGLTEGSLDNCG
-51 QSFNENTYL
+51 QKELPENTYL

-65 GECRGLAKVS
+65 GECRGLAKV
-75 QKSVSDT
+75 QKKSLSVAL
-82 KTIYYFALRVK
+82 TINYFPLRVK
-93 GSDTDNGKAISFRL
+93 GDTNDEGKAISFRL
-107 SVPGANTSYIYND
+107 LYPGGQLSYVYD

-146 FIQPLYYAFTQETVS
+146 FIQPLYYGFTQETVS
-161 VKVGEQLNLL
+161 VKVGEQINLL

-190 YDESWRENVN
+190 YEESENVI

-213 KYGAVGIF
+213 KYGSVGVF

-228 NTGDHTSINVRVIQP
+228 NTGQYSDINIRVIQP

-270 LRSGYTTSPADC
+270 LRSGYTTAPADC
-282 NEELTWKSSDETALL
+282 NEELTWKSSDETAIL
-297 PMIGSDIGKFNPVKA
+297 PMIGSDIGKFNPVKT

-339 NPVGTVKVIKMYVGE
+339 NPVGRVKEIKMYIGD
-354 NLLDILPSGY
+354 NLLSILPSGY
-364 KVMPEDAADRSVRYE
+364 KVMPEDATDRSVHYE
-379 VNQSYSDQ
+379 VLPSYNKDQ
-387 GVYEDGDGA
+387 EFKYNEILEDNGSEG
-396 YKYTDIFGN
+396 IFARKPGRAR
-405 LYFNEGD
+405 
-412 EMIALKSGRVRVT
+412 IAIISN
-425 IRSVQNPQAS
+425 QNPQAS
-435 CEYEVI
+435 CTYEVI

-447 SITFKQEEM
+447 NITFKQEEM
-456 TFLLPIKD
+456 TFLMPIKD
-464 TDKSDISEDIRNNI
+464 TDKWDISEDIRNNI

-483 WPKYDE
+483 WPKYE
-489 NESYDKRSTLLYI
+489 EYESYDIAQSNLDISSLTDAVKLY
-502 QFVKDVTSDTEVI
+502 
-515 TLDYD
+515 YD
-520 FTEDKLSASIVNAG
+520 FKKDSLSASVVK
-534 RGSVG
+534 VG
-539 VIYLSERTVASEEGL
+539 EGWIDISYSSERTIATEEGL
-554 KNEEVEIMKKFSV
+554 RNDEYEISNHFHV
-567 VVMES
+567 TILES
-572 LKGFNVDNYVEMVS
+572 LKGFKVDGYVDMVS

-611 ITPNSYLPEEWKSM
+611 ITPNTYVSEEWKSI
-625 VEIVPTDESKLNYTI
+625 VEIEPTDETMLNYTI
-640 IPHSVGRATISVKLD
+640 KPHSVGRATISVKLD
-655 GVEVATSN
+655 GEEVATSY
-663 VLIGQ
+663 VSIGQ

-681 YAGGVRWNSPE
+681 YGGGVRWNSPE

-719 DLNSLGT
+719 DIYSLET
-726 GTCYK
+726 GECYK

-748 TGAYEDMQTHRQI
+748 TGGYEDMRPYRQI

-784 EDSNANNFNVGDRI
+784 EDANANKFNVGDRI
-798 VSKDDGFAEYNGEKW
+798 VSKDNGFAEYNGEKW
-813 TGTLITLHA
+813 TGTLTTLHA
-822 GLGYMYFNAGSENV
+822 GLGYMYFNAASDTIN
-836 DMEYQRE
+836 MELKYE
-843 SLMPQGTPVMNAP
+843 WNMPQGTPVMNAP

-966 SADIASSGIAIV
+966 AADIASSGIAVV
-978 DGQITVQGMDVADI
+978 DGQITVQGMDVADV

-999 AVVSTGETTVAGLP
+999 AVVSTGETTVTGLP

>member
-1 MRKQLLL
+1 

-39 YVGLVDDQGSAV
+39 FVGLVDDQGSAV
-51 QSFNENTYL
+51 QSFNDNTYL

-75 QKSVSDT
+75 RYSVSDIQ
-82 KTIYYFALRVK
+82 TIYYFALRVK
-93 GSDTDNGKAISFRL
+93 GTNTDNGKAISYRL
-107 SVPGANTSYIYND
+107 SVGGNQSFVFND
-120 LQPAADAVTYTNKK
+120 LKPAANAVTYTNNG
-134 TTGTLSDLFPLK
+134 TTGKLSALYQLT
-146 FIQPLYYAFTQETVS
+146 FIRPGYYSIVQPEVS
-161 VKVGEQLNLL
+161 VKVGAEFNLL
-171 DYITFEPA
+171 DHITFEPA
-179 NANIPELNWNM
+179 NANIPEMNWTM
-190 YDESWRENVN
+190 GQGEKENEYAS
-200 IEGNKLTAIKSTG
+200 IKGNTFKALKSTG
-213 KYGAVGIF
+213 KYIWVSVSPNLLG
-221 PKLWDMK
+221 MK
-228 NTGDHTSINVRVIQP
+228 PTGQYTEISVRVIQP

-270 LRSGYTTSPADC
+270 LRSGYTTAPADC
-282 NEELTWKSSDETALL
+282 NEELTWKSSDETAIR
-297 PMIGSDIGKFNPVKA
+297 PMEGNDIGKFNPVKT

-339 NPVGTVKVIKMYVGE
+339 NPVGRVKEIKMYIGD
-354 NLLDILPSGY
+354 NLLSILPSGY
-364 KVMPEDAADRSVRYE
+364 KVMPEDATDRSVHYE
-379 VNQSYSDQ
+379 VLPSYNQDQ
-387 GVYEDGDGA
+387 EFKYNEILEDNGSEG
-396 YKYTDIFGN
+396 IFARKPGRAR
-405 LYFNEGD
+405 
-412 EMIALKSGRVRVT
+412 IAIISN
-425 IRSVQNPQAS
+425 QNPQAS
-435 CEYEVI
+435 CTYEVI

-447 SITFKQEEM
+447 NITFKQDEM
-456 TFLLPIKD
+456 TFLMPIKD
-464 TDKSDISEDIRNNI
+464 TDKWDISEDIRNNI

-483 WPKYDE
+483 WPKYE
-489 NESYDKRSTLLYI
+489 EYESYDIAQSNLDISSLTDA
-502 QFVKDVTSDTEVI
+502 VKLS
-515 TLDYD
+515 YD
-520 FTEDKLSASIVNAG
+520 FKKDIISASIVK
-534 RGSVG
+534 VG
-539 VIYLSERTVASEEGL
+539 EGWIDISYSYERTIATEEGL
-554 KNEEVEIMKKFSV
+554 QNDEYYISNHFHVTIL
-567 VVMES
+567 ES
-572 LKGFNVDNYVEMVS
+572 LKGFKVDGYVDMVS
-586 TETRDFVL
+586 TETHDFVL

-611 ITPNSYLPEEWKSM
+611 ITPDTYVSEEWKSI
-625 VEIVPTDESKLNYTI
+625 VEIEPTDETMLNYTI
-640 IPHSVGRATISVKLD
+640 KPHSVGRATISVKLD
-655 GVEVATSN
+655 GVEVATSY
-663 VLIGQ
+663 VGIGQ
-668 RYMQKAGWKWTSF
+668 RYIQKAGWKWTSL
-681 YAGGVRWNSPE
+681 YSGGVSWNSPE

-719 DLNSLGT
+719 DLNRLEP

-740 LLDLRIMY
+740 LLNLRIY
-748 TGAYEDMQTHRQI
+748 PGGYEDMRPYRQI

-784 EDSNANNFNVGDRI
+784 EDAYANKFNVGDRI
-798 VSKDDGFAEYNGEKW
+798 VSKDNGFAEYNGEKW
-813 TGTLITLHA
+813 TGTLTTLHA
-822 GLGYMYFNAGSENV
+822 GLGYMYFNAASDTIN
-836 DMEYQRE
+836 MELKYE
-843 SLMPQGTPVMNAP
+843 WNMPQGTPVMNAP

-874 TIVADLGNDYSAERF
+874 TIVADLGNEYSAERF

-966 SADIASSGIAIV
+966 AADIASSGIAVV
-978 DGQITVQGMDVADI
+978 DGQITVQGMDVADV

>member
-1 MRKQLLL
+1 
-8 MLSLLLYAVGM
+8 M

-39 YVGLVDDQGSAV
+39 YVGLTEGSLDNCG
-51 QSFNENTYL
+51 QKELPENTYL

-65 GECRGLAKVS
+65 GECRGLAKV
-75 QKSVSDT
+75 QKKSLSVAL
-82 KTIYYFALRVK
+82 TINYFPLRVK
-93 GSDTDNGKAISFRL
+93 GDTNDEGKAISFRL
-107 SVPGANTSYIYND
+107 LYPGGQLSYVYD

-134 TTGTLSDLFPLK
+134 TTGTLSALFPLK
-146 FIQPLYYAFTQETVS
+146 FIQPLYYSFTQETVS
-161 VKVGEQLNLL
+161 VKVGEQINLL

-190 YDESWRENVN
+190 YEESENVI

-213 KYGAVGIF
+213 KYGSVGVF

-228 NTGDHTSINVRVIQP
+228 NTGQYSDINIRVIQP

-270 LRSGYTTSPADC
+270 LRSGYTTAPADC
-282 NEELTWKSSDETALL
+282 NEKLTWKSSDETAIL
-297 PMIGSDIGKFNPVKA
+297 PMEGNDIGKFNPVKT

-339 NPVGTVKVIKMYVGE
+339 NPVGRVKDIKMYIGD
-354 NLLDILPSGY
+354 NLLSILPSGY
-364 KVMPEDAADRSVRYE
+364 KVMPEDATDRSVRYE
-379 VNQSYSDQ
+379 VLPSYNQDQ
-387 GVYEDGDGA
+387 EFKYNEILEDNGSEG
-396 YKYTDIFGN
+396 IFARKPGRAR
-405 LYFNEGD
+405 
-412 EMIALKSGRVRVT
+412 IAIISN
-425 IRSVQNPQAS
+425 QNPQAT
-435 CEYEVI
+435 CTYEVI

-447 SITFKQEEM
+447 NITFKQEEM
-456 TFLLPIKD
+456 TFLMPIKD
-464 TDKSDISEDIRNNI
+464 TDKWDISEDIRNNI

-483 WPKYDE
+483 WPKYE
-489 NESYDKRSTLLYI
+489 EYESYDIAQSNLDISSLTDA
-502 QFVKDVTSDTEVI
+502 VKLS
-515 TLDYD
+515 YD
-520 FTEDKLSASIVNAG
+520 FKKDIISASVVK
-534 RGSVG
+534 VG
-539 VIYLSERTVASEEGL
+539 EGWIDISYSSERTIATEEGL
-554 KNEEVEIMKKFSV
+554 QNDEYYISNHFHVTIL
-567 VVMES
+567 ES
-572 LKGFNVDNYVEMVS
+572 LKGFKVDEYVEMVS

-611 ITPNSYLPEEWKSM
+611 ITPDSYVSEEWKSI
-625 VEIVPTDESKLNYTI
+625 VEIVPTDENKLNYTI
-640 IPHSVGRATISVKLD
+640 RPHSVGRAIISVKLD
-655 GVEVATSN
+655 GEEVASSN

-668 RYMQKAGWKWTSF
+668 RYMQKAGWKWASL
-681 YAGGVRWNSPE
+681 YGGDVSWNSPE

-719 DLNSLGT
+719 DINRLES

-740 LLDLRIMY
+740 LLNLRIY
-748 TGAYEDMQTHRQI
+748 PGGYEDMRPYRQI

-784 EDSNANNFNVGDRI
+784 EDANANKFNVGDRI

-813 TGTLITLHA
+813 TGTLTTLRA

-836 DMEYQRE
+836 DMEYLRE
-843 SLMPQGTPVMNAP
+843 GSMPQGTPVMNAP

-966 SADIASSGIAIV
+966 AADIASSGIAVV
-978 DGQITVQGMDVADI
+978 DGQITVQGMDVADV

>member
-1 MRKQLLL
+1 

-51 QSFNENTYL
+51 QSFNDNTYL

-75 QKSVSDT
+75 RYSVSDT
-82 KTIYYFALRVK
+82 QTIYYFALRVK
-93 GSDTDNGKAISFRL
+93 GTNTDNGKAISYRL
-107 SVPGANTSYIYND
+107 SVGGNQSLVFND
-120 LQPAADAVTYTNKK
+120 LKPAANAVTYTNNG
-134 TTGTLSDLFPLK
+134 TTGKLSALYQLT
-146 FIQPLYYAFTQETVS
+146 FIRPGYYSIVQPEVS
-161 VKVGEQLNLL
+161 VKVGAEFNLL
-171 DYITFEPA
+171 DHITFEPA
-179 NANIPELNWNM
+179 NANIPEMNWTM
-190 YDESWRENVN
+190 GQGEKENEYAS
-200 IEGNKLTAIKSTG
+200 IKGNTFKALKSTG
-213 KYGAVGIF
+213 KYGSVSVS
-221 PKLWDMK
+221 PNLWGMK
-228 NTGDHTSINVRVIQP
+228 PAGQYTKVSIRIIQP

-270 LRSGYTTSPADC
+270 LRSGYTTAPADC
-282 NEELTWKSSDETALL
+282 NEELTWKSSDETAIR
-297 PMIGSDIGKFNPVKA
+297 PMEGNDIGKFEPVKA

-330 TVIKPVEYI
+330 TVFKPVEYI
-339 NPVGTVKVIKMYVGE
+339 KMVGSVKTIKMFVGE
-354 NLLDILPSGY
+354 NLLNILPSGY
-364 KVMPEDAADRSVRYE
+364 KVMPEDATDRSVHYE
-379 VNQSYSDQ
+379 VNQSFSDQ

-396 YKYTDIFGN
+396 YKYTDIFGD

-412 EMIALKSGRVRVT
+412 EMIALKPGRVRVT
-425 IRSVQNPQAS
+425 INSTQNSRAY

-441 VKDGPT
+441 VKRGPT
-447 SITFKQEEM
+447 NITFKQEEM
-456 TFLLPIKD
+456 TFLMPRKD

-483 WPKYDE
+483 WPKYKE
-489 NESYDKRSTLLYI
+489 YESYDIAQSNLDISSLTDAVNLY
-502 QFVKDVTSDTEVI
+502 
-515 TLDYD
+515 YD
-520 FTEDKLSASIVNAG
+520 FKKDSLSASIDTIGQGWIDV
-534 RGSVG
+534 S
-539 VIYLSERTVASEEGL
+539 YSSERTIATEEGL
-554 KNEEVEIMKKFSV
+554 RNDEYEISNHFHV
-567 VVMES
+567 TILES
-572 LKGFNVDNYVEMVS
+572 LKGFNVDGYVDMVS

-611 ITPNSYLPEEWKSM
+611 ITPDSYVPEEWKSM
-625 VEIVPTDESKLNYTI
+625 VEIVPTDETKLNYTI
-640 IPHSVGRATISVKLD
+640 LPHGVGSATISVKLD
-655 GVEVATSN
+655 GEEVATSY
-663 VLIGQ
+663 VSIGQ
-668 RYMQKAGWKWTSF
+668 HYMQKAGWKWTSF
-681 YAGGVRWNSPE
+681 YAGGVSWNSPE
-692 YELGNVVE
+692 YALGNVVE

-705 DALLHNDPEYGYFG
+705 DALLYNDPEYGYFG
-719 DLNSLGT
+719 EINRLES

-813 TGTLITLHA
+813 TGTLTTLHA

-874 TIVADLGNDYSAERF
+874 TIVADLGNEYSAERF

-999 AVVSTGETTVAGLP
+999 AVVSTGETTVTGLP

>member
-1 MRKQLLL
+1 

-39 YVGLVDDQGSAV
+39 FVGLVDDKGSAV
-51 QSFNENTYL
+51 QSFNDNTYL
-60 GAFID
+60 GAFIE

-75 QKSVSDT
+75 RYSVSDT
-82 KTIYYFALRVK
+82 QTIYYFALRVK
-93 GSDTDNGKAISFRL
+93 GTNTDNGKAITYRL
-107 SVPGANTSYIYND
+107 SVGGNHSFVFND
-120 LQPAADAVTYTNKK
+120 LKPAANAVTYTNNG
-134 TTGTLSDLFPLK
+134 TTGKLSALYQLT
-146 FIQPLYYAFTQETVS
+146 FIRPGYYSIVQPEVS
-161 VKVGEQLNLL
+161 VKVGAEFNLL
-171 DYITFEPA
+171 DHITFEPA
-179 NANIPELNWNM
+179 NANIPEMNWTM
-190 YDESWRENVN
+190 GQGEKENEYAS
-200 IEGNKLTAIKSTG
+200 IKGNTFKALKSTG
-213 KYGAVGIF
+213 KYSWVSVSPNLLG
-221 PKLWDMK
+221 MK
-228 NTGDHTSINVRVIQP
+228 PTGQYTEISVRVIQP

-270 LRSGYTTSPADC
+270 LRSGYTTAPADC
-282 NEELTWKSSDETALL
+282 NEKLTWKSSDETAIR
-297 PMIGSDIGKFNPVKA
+297 PMTSESDLGKFEPVKT

-339 NPVGTVKVIKMYVGE
+339 NPVGRVKEIKMYIGD

-364 KVMPEDAADRSVRYE
+364 KVMPEDATDRSVRYE
-379 VNQSYSDQ
+379 VLPSYNQDQ
-387 GVYEDGDGA
+387 EFKYNEILEDNGPEG
-396 YKYTDIFGN
+396 IFARKPGRAC
-405 LYFNEGD
+405 
-412 EMIALKSGRVRVT
+412 IAIISN
-425 IRSVQNPQAS
+425 QNPQAT
-435 CEYEVI
+435 CTYEVI

-447 SITFKQEEM
+447 NITFKQEEM
-456 TFLLPIKD
+456 TFLMPIKD
-464 TDKSDISEDIRNNI
+464 TDKWDISEDIRNNI

-483 WPKYDE
+483 WPKYE
-489 NESYDKRSTLLYI
+489 EYESYDIAQSNLDISSLTDA
-502 QFVKDVTSDTEVI
+502 VKLS
-515 TLDYD
+515 YD
-520 FTEDKLSASIVNAG
+520 FKKDIISASVVK
-534 RGSVG
+534 VG
-539 VIYLSERTVASEEGL
+539 EGWIDISYSSERTIATEEGL
-554 KNEEVEIMKKFSV
+554 RNDEYEISNHFHV
-567 VVMES
+567 TILES
-572 LKGFNVDNYVEMVS
+572 LKGFNVDGYVDMVS

-611 ITPNSYLPEEWKSM
+611 ITPDTYVPEEWKSI
-625 VEIVPTDESKLNYTI
+625 VEIVPTDETMLNYTI
-640 IPHSVGRATISVKLD
+640 RPHSVGRATISVKLD
-655 GVEVATSN
+655 GVEVATSY
-663 VLIGQ
+663 VSIGQ

-681 YAGGVRWNSPE
+681 YGGGVRWNSPE
-692 YELGNVVE
+692 YKLGNVVE

-719 DLNSLGT
+719 DIYSLET
-726 GTCYK
+726 GECYK

-748 TGAYEDMQTHRQI
+748 TGGYEDMQTHRQI

-784 EDSNANNFNVGDRI
+784 EDTYANNFNVGDRI

-813 TGTLITLHA
+813 TGTLTTLRA
-822 GLGYMYFNAGSENV
+822 GLGYMYFNAASDTI
-836 DMEYQRE
+836 DMEYLHE
-843 SLMPQGTPVMNAP
+843 GSMPQGTPVMNAP

-874 TIVADLGNDYSAERF
+874 TIIADLGNDYSAERF

-966 SADIASSGIAIV
+966 AADIASSGIAVV
-978 DGQITVQGMDVADI
+978 DGQITVQGMDVADV

-999 AVVSTGETTVAGLP
+999 AVVSTGETTVTGLP

>member
-1 MRKQLLL
+1 

-39 YVGLVDDQGSAV
+39 YVGLTEGSLDNCG
-51 QSFNENTYL
+51 QKELPENTYL

-65 GECRGLAKVS
+65 GECRGLAKV
-75 QKSVSDT
+75 QKKSLSVAL
-82 KTIYYFALRVK
+82 TINYFPLRVK
-93 GSDTDNGKAISFRL
+93 GDTNDEGKAISFRL
-107 SVPGANTSYIYND
+107 LYPGGQLSYVYD

-134 TTGTLSDLFPLK
+134 TTGTLSDFFPLK
-146 FIQPLYYAFTQETVS
+146 FIQPLYYGFTQETVS
-161 VKVGEQLNLL
+161 VKVGEQINLL

-190 YDESWRENVN
+190 YEESENVI

-213 KYGAVGIF
+213 KYGSVGVF

-228 NTGDHTSINVRVIQP
+228 NTGQYSDINIRVIQP

-270 LRSGYTTSPADC
+270 LRSGYTTAPADC
-282 NEELTWKSSDETALL
+282 NEELTWKSSDETAIR
-297 PMIGSDIGKFNPVKA
+297 PMTSESDLGKFNPVKA

-330 TVIKPVEYI
+330 TVIKPVE
-339 NPVGTVKVIKMYVGE
+339 NIKMVGSVKTIKMFLGE
-354 NLLDILPSGY
+354 NLLDILPAGY
-364 KVMPEDAADRSVRYE
+364 KVMPEDATDRSVHYE
-379 VNQSYSDQ
+379 VNQGYYQ
-387 GVYEDGDGA
+387 GVHEDVDGT
-396 YKYTDIFGN
+396 YKYTDIFGDE
-405 LYFNEGD
+405 YFNEGD
-412 EMIALKSGRVRVT
+412 EMIALKPGRVRVT

-441 VKDGPT
+441 VKRGPT
-447 SITFKQEEM
+447 NITFKQEEM
-456 TFLLPIKD
+456 TFLMPRKD
-464 TDKSDISEDIRNNI
+464 TDKWDISEDIRNNI

-489 NESYDKRSTLLYI
+489 YEEYDIAQSDLDILSFTKAVNLY
-502 QFVKDVTSDTEVI
+502 
-515 TLDYD
+515 YD
-520 FTEDKLSASIVNAG
+520 FKNDILSASIDSIGQGWIDV
-534 RGSVG
+534 S
-539 VIYLSERTVASEEGL
+539 YSSERTIATETGL
-554 KNEEVEIMKKFSV
+554 QNDKYRISNHFNITIL
-567 VVMES
+567 ES
-572 LKGFNVDNYVEMVS
+572 LKGFKVDGYVEMVS

-594 TPDPVG
+594 TPDPVD

-611 ITPNSYLPEEWKSM
+611 ITPDSYVSEEWKSI
-625 VEIVPTDESKLNYTI
+625 VEIVPTDETMLNYTI
-640 IPHSVGRATISVKLD
+640 KPHSVGRATISVKLD
-655 GVEVATSN
+655 GVEVATSH
-663 VLIGQ
+663 VGIGQ
-668 RYMQKAGWKWTSF
+668 RYMQKAGWKWTSL
-681 YAGGVRWNSPE
+681 YSGGVSWNSPE

-719 DLNSLGT
+719 DIYSLEPGE
-726 GTCYK
+726 CYK

-740 LLDLRIMY
+740 LLNLRIY
-748 TGAYEDMQTHRQI
+748 PGGYEDMRPYRQI

-784 EDSNANNFNVGDRI
+784 EDANANKFNVGDRI
-798 VSKDDGFAEYNGEKW
+798 VSKDNGFAEYNGEKW
-813 TGTLITLHA
+813 TGTLTTLHA
-822 GLGYMYFNAGSENV
+822 GLGYMYFNAASDTIN
-836 DMEYQRE
+836 MELKYE
-843 SLMPQGTPVMNAP
+843 WNMPQGTPVMNAP

-874 TIVADLGNDYSAERF
+874 TIVADLGNNYSAERF

-966 SADIASSGIAIV
+966 AADIASSGIAVV
-978 DGQITVQGMDVADI
+978 DGQITVQGMDVADV

-999 AVVSTGETTVAGLP
+999 AVVSTGETTVTGLP